1 MEAGCTIFLRWYTP
15 PCGTRFAAH
24 EHNDNAKE
32 RNTAMKKRLLAG
44 LLATSIALSISMGA
58 FPAMA
63 ATNDDFVEDWEG
75 AADFTDDS
83 YSSSE
88 QLFDD
93 IIFFDLDEEVD
104 DTAAEVVAEED
115 ANDSSDTEI
124 DKAADSIEETE
135 PEDEV
140 QVSDAAKDRN
150 DLENPDEETESDT
163 QNPWEAGPSDAET
176 EEDVPDSWEETP
188 KIDSE
193 LEAAIASEDPFSYY
207 DDNALEEEM
216 DDDIALLAAGKT
228 MAHEN
233 YAYTDVSGTKYT
245 VDLYTD
251 HTATI
256 WELTTSSGEAECI
269 LPSTIYYTGDDGVQE
284 PAPYTVTELSLSY
297 YSGVTSDNNNYTSLV
312 LPDTLTDIR
321 RSLSG
326 FKNVTEITIPGS
338 VKVFNATLQ
347 NMMELKTLTF
357 DEGVEEIASGSVV
370 SGCTKLETIHL
381 PSSLQKLSGT
391 GTFSGAS
398 ALTDITL
405 PEGIAITE
413 GSTFSKCT
421 SLKSIEL
428 PASITTIPRSMF
440 AGCSALERVTAKG
453 TITAIG
459 NGAFGSVTD
468 WNGHETA
475 DTALTEIPD
484 LSQVTSIGDRAF
496 YGCSALTTVDLHNVT
511 TMEYGAFQGC
521 KELSGEID
529 LSKLEVI
536 PGNAFCYDSKITSVI
551 TCPTLKSIGDW
562 AFIWAG
568 ISTISLPETLN
579 SIGEYTFFLASLSG
593 TVALPDSLTK
603 LGANAFNGCEEI
615 EAIQIGSGLT
625 DIPSNA
631 FDGCRKLTTITV
643 NNRQEDVKIPKIDR
657 VTVTYTIPSL
667 TADDDKVSTA
677 TDALSLQ
684 DAVKQAATN
693 GTPVTIEK
701 DIRLDE
707 PVTITAEQKVEI
719 TATENHNI
727 FGNKDQNLANL
738 FVVEAGGELSLT
750 GALTLGGWNNTGSIL
765 VNHGKTTINGNVV
778 IEKSTLEGNNIG
790 VIEDKGSSAK
800 LILENGTIQNHKIR
814 GAHSASIRVTEGAS
828 FTMNGGTI
836 RDNIA
841 NTSSSDSSSPAVL
854 LLGASTF
861 TMNEGSICNN
871 SGQCGT
877 AVYLTAS
884 NDAKARFT
892 MNGGTL
898 SNNES
903 HSYTSDST
911 PTGAVFVKYSAEFV
925 LNNGT
930 ITGNCAY
937 GGAGGGV
944 AVMDELPTKEHGT
957 AFTMYS
963 GTISNNT
970 ASGYRCSGGGIY
982 SCSNRVSLLGG
993 RIENNSAYDG
1003 GGVYSEGNTQI
1014 YTTLHIQNALITG
1027 NTADQGGGLWFCPTG
1042 DAKLYMQNGAV
1053 IYGNTAASAGD
1064 DFASPEVATGA
1075 GGNGGVTLPDYFPN
1089 GKVIQWFSDGF
1100 LYAPPGN
1107 LGTSGQGT
1115 RYNAV
1120 EYAKRVTGVQ
1130 NEKKGLAL
1138 KSVVSD
1144 GVSIP
1149 AVGSLIITGNQA
1161 SHGGGGIGANG
1172 GVVIGEAT
1180 SLSNSISVKKVWDNP
1195 GYEDTQPSGVT
1206 IHLKERDTGDVVST
1220 AELTSE
1226 NGWQYTFTDLPL
1238 SPNHYTVTE
1247 QPLEGY
1253 KATYYQDADGNFII
1267 TNTYLT
1273 TPTPDVPAVTI
1284 SVPVEK
1290 KWVNDYKWERPASIH
1305 VSLWNGDAKVKEAD
1319 LTADMGWT
1327 YIFEDLPESSYSVT
1341 EDAVPGYETLI
1352 ERSDAG
1358 GFIITNTYE
1367 RPLDPEPIEPIPPVD
1382 PPQEEI
1388 VTPPIVPETTGNEP
1402 SPPSTEET
1410 TSVPPTEPTEES
1422 TEERSAE
1429 SDPEESPIKETQE
1442 TPSVSAKPP
1451 KLIQTGQTWWP
1462 VFLLMFAGVGLL
1474 VFGFYKRSKENID
1487 HE

>member
-1 MEAGCTIFLRWYTP
+1 
-15 PCGTRFAAH
+15 
-24 EHNDNAKE
+24 
-32 RNTAMKKRLLAG
+32 MKKRLLAG

-63 ATNDDFVEDWEG
+63 ATNDDFVEDREDI
-75 AADFTDDS
+75 ADYTDDS
-83 YSSSE
+83 YSSGYSSSE

-104 DTAAEVVAEED
+104 DTAAEVIAEED

-124 DKAADSIEETE
+124 DRAADSIEETE

-140 QVSDAAKDRN
+140 QNTDAAEDRN
-150 DLENPDEETESDT
+150 DREYPDEETKSGT
-163 QNPWEAGPSDAET
+163 NPGEAGPSDAET

-207 DDNALEEEM
+207 DDDASEEEM

-228 MAHEN
+228 MAHED
-233 YAYTDVSGTKYT
+233 YAYTDVSSGTEYM

-251 HTATI
+251 HTAKI
-256 WELTTSSGEAECI
+256 WKLTTSSGEAECI
-269 LPSTIYYTGDDGVQE
+269 LPSTIYYTDADGVPE
-284 PAPYTVTELSLSY
+284 PTPYTVTELRLSY
-297 YSGVTSDNNNYTSLV
+297 WSGVTSTNNNYTALV
-312 LPDTLTDIR
+312 LPDTLTDIGG
-321 RSLSG
+321 SLSG

-347 NMMELKTLTF
+347 NMKQLKTLTF

-370 SGCTKLETIHL
+370 SGCKSLTTIHL

-405 PEGIAITE
+405 SEGIAITE
-413 GSTFSKCT
+413 GSTFSECT

-428 PASITTIPRSMF
+428 PASITTIPSSMF

-468 WNGHETA
+468 WKDQEIA
-475 DTALTEIPD
+475 DTVLTEIPD

-496 YGCSALTTVDLHNVT
+496 YGCSALETVDLHSVT
-511 TMEYGAFQGC
+511 TMGYGAFQGC
-521 KELSGEID
+521 DALSGEID
-529 LSKLEVI
+529 LSNLEVI
-536 PGNAFCYDSKITSVI
+536 PGHAFCYDPNITSVI
-551 TCPTLKSIGDW
+551 TCPTLRSIGDW
-562 AFIWAG
+562 AFIWAD

-579 SIGEYTFFLASLSG
+579 SIGTYTFYKASLSG
-593 TVALPDSLTK
+593 TVALPDSLTQ
-603 LGANAFNGCEEI
+603 LGASAFSGCEEVN
-615 EAIQIGSGLT
+615 AIQIGSGLK
-625 DIPSNA
+625 DIPANA
-631 FDGCRKLTTITV
+631 FAGCTNLKTITV
-643 NNRQEDVKIPKIDR
+643 NNRREDVTIPKIDG

-667 TADDDKVSTA
+667 EATDDKVSNA
-677 TDALSLQ
+677 EGALSLQ
-684 DAVKQAATN
+684 QAVDQAN
-693 GTPVTIEK
+693 GPVTIEIEK
-701 DIRLDE
+701 NICLNA
-707 PVTITAEQKVEI
+707 PVTIAKGKQVEI
-719 TATENHNI
+719 TANANENYNL
-727 FGNKDQNLANL
+727 FGNKDEKPTNL
-738 FVVEAGGELSLT
+738 FVVEEGGELSLT

-765 VNHGKTTINGNVV
+765 VNHGKTTIDGNVV
-778 IEKSTLEGNNIG
+778 IEKSTLEGDSMG
-790 VIEDKGSSAK
+790 VIEDNGSSAE

-814 GAHSASIRVTEGAS
+814 GALSASIRVTEGAS

-836 RDNIA
+836 QDNIA

-861 TMNEGSICNN
+861 TMNGGSICNN

-884 NDAKARFT
+884 SNAAKARFT

-898 SNNES
+898 RNNES
-903 HSYTSDST
+903 RSYTPYST

-930 ITGNCAY
+930 ITGNCAHD
-937 GGAGGGV
+937 GAGGGV
-944 AVMDELPTKEHGT
+944 AVMDELPTEEHGT
-957 AFTMYS
+957 AFTMNG

-970 ASGYRCSGGGIY
+970 ASGSRCSGGGIY
-982 SCSNRVSLLGG
+982 SCSNYVSLLGG

-1003 GGVYSEGNTQI
+1003 GGVYSEGNTEI
-1014 YTTLHIQNALITG
+1014 YTTLHIENALITG

-1042 DAKLYMQNGAV
+1042 DAKLYMQDGAV

-1100 LYAPPGN
+1100 LYAPAGN
-1107 LGTSGQGT
+1107 RGTSGQGT

-1149 AVGSLIITGNQA
+1149 ATGSLIITGNQA

-1180 SLSNSISVKKVWDNP
+1180 SLSHSILVKKAWDNP
-1195 GYEDTQPSGVT
+1195 GHEDTQPSGVT
-1206 IHLKERDTGDVVST
+1206 IHLKERDTGDIVST
-1220 AELTSE
+1220 AELTGE
-1226 NGWQYTFTDLPL
+1226 NGWQHTFTDLPL
-1238 SPNHYTVTE
+1238 SPDHYTVTE

-1327 YIFEDLPESSYSVT
+1327 YIFEDLPEGTYSVT

-1352 ERSDAG
+1352 ERSDTG

-1367 RPLDPEPIEPIPPVD
+1367 RPLYPEPIEPIDPIPPVD

-1388 VTPPIVPETTGNEP
+1388 VTPPIVPGTTGNEP

-1410 TSVPPTEPTEES
+1410 TSVPPTEPTEESTEES

-1462 VFLLMFAGVGLL
+1462 VFLLMFAGAGLL

>member
-1 MEAGCTIFLRWYTP
+1 
-15 PCGTRFAAH
+15 
-24 EHNDNAKE
+24 
-32 RNTAMKKRLLAG
+32 MKKRLLAG

-63 ATNDDFVEDWEG
+63 ATNDDFVEDREDI
-75 AADFTDDS
+75 ADFTDDS
-83 YSSSE
+83 YSSGYSSSE

-104 DTAAEVVAEED
+104 DTAAEVIAEED

-124 DKAADSIEETE
+124 DRAADSIEETE

-140 QVSDAAKDRN
+140 QNTDAAEDRN
-150 DLENPDEETESDT
+150 DREYPDEETKSGT
-163 QNPWEAGPSDAET
+163 NPGEAGPSDAET

-207 DDNALEEEM
+207 DDDASEEEM

-228 MAHEN
+228 MAHED
-233 YAYTDVSGTKYT
+233 YAYTDVSSGTEYM

-251 HTATI
+251 HTAKI
-256 WELTTSSGEAECI
+256 WKLTTSSGGAECI

-284 PAPYTVTELSLSY
+284 PNPYTVTELRFSPYGNS
-297 YSGVTSDNNNYTSLV
+297 VTSVNNNYTALV
-312 LPDTLTDIR
+312 LPDTLTDIGG
-321 RSLSG
+321 SLSG

-347 NMMELKTLTF
+347 YMKQLRTLTF

-370 SGCTKLETIHL
+370 SGCKNLTTIHL

-413 GSTFSKCT
+413 GSTFSECT
-421 SLKSIEL
+421 SLKSITL
-428 PASITTIPRSMF
+428 PASITTIPSYMF

-459 NGAFGSVTD
+459 NSAFKS
-468 WNGHETA
+468 

-496 YGCSALTTVDLHNVT
+496 YGCSALKTVDLHSVT

-521 KELSGEID
+521 DALSGEID
-529 LSKLEVI
+529 LSNLEEI
-536 PGNAFCYDSKITSVI
+536 PGHAFCYDPNITSVI
-551 TCPTLKSIGDW
+551 TCPTLRSIGDW
-562 AFIWAG
+562 AFIWAD
-568 ISTISLPETLN
+568 ISTISLPETLK
-579 SIGEYTFFLASLSG
+579 SIGTYTFYKASLSG
-593 TVALPDSLTK
+593 TVALPDSLTQ
-603 LGANAFNGCEEI
+603 LGASAFSGCEKV

-625 DIPSNA
+625 DIPKDA
-631 FDGCRKLTTITV
+631 FDGCKPKTITV
-643 NNRQEDVKIPKIDR
+643 NNRREDVTIPKIDG

-667 TADDDKVSTA
+667 TADNDKVSNA
-677 TDALSLQ
+677 EGALSLQ
-684 DAVKQAATN
+684 EAVDQAN

-707 PVTITAEQKVEI
+707 PVRIAAGQRVEI
-719 TATENHNI
+719 TANVNCNI
-727 FGNKDQNLANL
+727 FGNNDKNLTNL
-738 FVVEAGGELSLT
+738 FVVEPGGELSLT

-765 VNHGKTTINGNVV
+765 VNHGKTTIDGNVV
-778 IEKSTLEGNNIG
+778 IEKSTLEGDSMG
-790 VIEDKGSSAK
+790 VIEDNGSSAE

-814 GAHSASIRVTEGAS
+814 GALSASIRVTEGAS

-836 RDNIA
+836 QANIA

-861 TMNEGSICNN
+861 TMNGGSICNN

-884 NDAKARFT
+884 SNAAKARFT
-892 MNGGTL
+892 MNGGSL

-903 HSYTSDST
+903 RSYTPNST

-925 LNNGT
+925 LNDGT
-930 ITGNCAY
+930 ITGNCAHD
-937 GGAGGGV
+937 GAGGGV
-944 AVMDELPTKEHGT
+944 AVMDELPTEEHGT
-957 AFTMYS
+957 AFTMNG

-982 SCSNRVSLLGG
+982 SCSNYVSLLGG

-1003 GGVYSEGNTQI
+1003 GGVYSEGNTEI
-1014 YTTLHIQNALITG
+1014 YTTLHIENALITG

-1042 DAKLYMQNGAV
+1042 DAKLYMQDGAV

-1107 LGTSGQGT
+1107 RGTSGQGT

-1149 AVGSLIITGNQA
+1149 ATGSLIITGNQA

-1180 SLSNSISVKKVWDNP
+1180 SLSYSISVKKAWDNP
-1195 GYEDTQPSGVT
+1195 GYEDTQPSSVT
-1206 IHLKERDTGDVVST
+1206 IHLKERDTGDIVST
-1220 AELTSE
+1220 AELTGE

-1267 TNTYLT
+1267 TNTHLT
-1273 TPTPDVPAVTI
+1273 TPTPMPDVPAVTI

-1327 YIFEDLPESSYSVT
+1327 YIFEDLPEGTYSVT

-1367 RPLDPEPIEPIPPVD
+1367 RPLYPEPIEPIDPIPPVD

-1388 VTPPIVPETTGNEP
+1388 VTPPIVPGTTGNEP
-1402 SPPSTEET
+1402 NPPSTEET
-1410 TSVPPTEPTEES
+1410 TSVPPTEPTEESTDES

-1442 TPSVSAKPP
+1442 TSSVSAKPP

-1462 VFLLMFAGVGLL
+1462 VFLLMFAGAGLL

>member
-1 MEAGCTIFLRWYTP
+1 
-15 PCGTRFAAH
+15 
-24 EHNDNAKE
+24 
-32 RNTAMKKRLLAG
+32 MKKRLLAG

-63 ATNDDFVEDWEG
+63 ATNDDFVEDREDI
-75 AADFTDDS
+75 ADYTDDS
-83 YSSSE
+83 YSSGYSSSE

-104 DTAAEVVAEED
+104 DTAAEVIAEED

-124 DKAADSIEETE
+124 DRAADSIEETE

-140 QVSDAAKDRN
+140 QDTDAAEDRN
-150 DLENPDEETESDT
+150 DREYPDEETKSGT
-163 QNPWEAGPSDAET
+163 NPGETGPSDAET
-176 EEDVPDSWEETP
+176 EEDVSDSWEETP

-207 DDNALEEEM
+207 DDDASEEEM

-228 MAHEN
+228 MAHED
-233 YAYTDVSGTKYT
+233 YAYTDVSSGTEYM

-251 HTATI
+251 HTAKI
-256 WELTTSSGEAECI
+256 WKLTTSSGEAECI
-269 LPSTIYYTGDDGVQE
+269 LPSTIYYTDDDGVPE
-284 PAPYTVTELSLSY
+284 PTPYTVTELRLSY
-297 YSGVTSDNNNYTSLV
+297 WSGVTSDNNNYTALV
-312 LPDTLTDIR
+312 LPDTLTDIGG
-321 RSLSG
+321 SLSG

-347 NMMELKTLTF
+347 NMKQLKTLTF
-357 DEGVEEIASGSVV
+357 EEGVEEIASGSVV
-370 SGCTKLETIHL
+370 SGCKSLTTIHL

-413 GSTFSKCT
+413 GSTFSECT
-421 SLKSIEL
+421 SLESIEL
-428 PASITTIPRSMF
+428 PASITTIPSYMF

-459 NGAFGSVTD
+459 NSAFKS
-468 WNGHETA
+468 

-496 YGCSALTTVDLHNVT
+496 YGCSALETVDLHSVT
-511 TMEYGAFQGC
+511 TMEYAAFQGC
-521 KELSGEID
+521 DALSGEID
-529 LSKLEVI
+529 LSNLEVI
-536 PGNAFCYDSKITSVI
+536 PGHAFCYDPNITSVV
-551 TCPTLKSIGDW
+551 TCPTLRSIGDW

-579 SIGEYTFFLASLSG
+579 SIGTYTFYKSSLSG
-593 TVALPDSLTK
+593 TVALPDSLTQ
-603 LGANAFNGCEEI
+603 LGASAFSGCEKV

-625 DIPSNA
+625 DIPKDA
-631 FDGCRKLTTITV
+631 FDGCTNLKTITV
-643 NNRQEDVKIPKIDR
+643 NNRREDVHIPEIDG

-667 TADDDKVSTA
+667 EATDDKVSNA
-677 TDALSLQ
+677 EGALSLQ
-684 DAVKQAATN
+684 QAVDQAN

-707 PVTITAEQKVEI
+707 PVRIAAGKQVEI
-719 TATENHNI
+719 TAIANENYNL
-727 FGNKDQNLANL
+727 FGNKDENLTNL

-765 VNHGKTTINGNVV
+765 VNHGKTTIDGNVV
-778 IEKSTLEGNNIG
+778 IEKSTLEGNDVG
-790 VIEDKGSSAK
+790 VIEDNGSSAE

-836 RDNIA
+836 QDNIA
-841 NTSSSDSSSPAVL
+841 NTPSSDSSSPAVL

-884 NDAKARFT
+884 NNAAKARFT

-903 HSYTSDST
+903 RSYTPYST

-930 ITGNCAY
+930 ITGNCAH

-944 AVMDELPTKEHGT
+944 AVMDELPTEEHGT
-957 AFTMYS
+957 AFTMYD

-982 SCSNRVSLLGG
+982 SCSNHVSLLGG

-1003 GGVYSEGNTQI
+1003 GGVYSEGNTEI
-1014 YTTLHIQNALITG
+1014 YTTLHIENALITG

-1042 DAKLYMQNGAV
+1042 DAKLYMQDGAV

-1100 LYAPPGN
+1100 LYAPAGN
-1107 LGTSGQGT
+1107 RGTSGQGT
-1115 RYNAV
+1115 RYNTV

-1130 NEKKGLAL
+1130 NEKKGLSL

-1149 AVGSLIITGNQA
+1149 ATGSLIITGNQA

-1180 SLSNSISVKKVWDNP
+1180 SLSYSISVKKAWDNP

-1206 IHLKERDTGDVVST
+1206 IHLKERDTGDIVST
-1220 AELTSE
+1220 AELTGE
-1226 NGWQYTFTDLPL
+1226 NGWQHTFTDLPL
-1238 SPNHYTVTE
+1238 SPDHYTVTE

-1327 YIFEDLPESSYSVT
+1327 YIFEDLPEGTYSVT

-1367 RPLDPEPIEPIPPVD
+1367 RPLYPEPIEPIDPIPPVD

-1388 VTPPIVPETTGNEP
+1388 VTPPIVPGTTGNEP
-1402 SPPSTEET
+1402 NPPSTEET
-1410 TSVPPTEPTEES
+1410 TSVPPTEPTEESTEES

-1442 TPSVSAKPP
+1442 TSSVSAKPP

-1462 VFLLMFAGVGLL
+1462 VFLLMFAGAGLL

>member
-1 MEAGCTIFLRWYTP
+1 
-15 PCGTRFAAH
+15 
-24 EHNDNAKE
+24 
-32 RNTAMKKRLLAG
+32 MKKRLLAG

-63 ATNDDFVEDWEG
+63 ATNDDFVEDREDI
-75 AADFTDDS
+75 ADYTDDS
-83 YSSSE
+83 YSSGYSSSE

-104 DTAAEVVAEED
+104 DTAAEVIAEED

-124 DKAADSIEETE
+124 DRAADSIEETE

-140 QVSDAAKDRN
+140 QDTDAAEDRN
-150 DLENPDEETESDT
+150 DREDSDEETKSGT
-163 QNPWEAGPSDAET
+163 NPGETGPSDAET

-207 DDNALEEEM
+207 DDDASEEEM

-228 MAHEN
+228 MAHED
-233 YAYTDVSGTKYT
+233 YAYTDVSSGTEYM

-251 HTATI
+251 HTAKI
-256 WELTTSSGEAECI
+256 WKLTTSSGGAECI
-269 LPSTIYYTGDDGVQE
+269 LPSTIYYTGDDDVPE
-284 PAPYTVTELSLSY
+284 PTPYTVTELRFSPYGNS
-297 YSGVTSDNNNYTSLV
+297 VTSVNNNYTALV
-312 LPDTLTDIR
+312 LPDTLTDIGG
-321 RSLSG
+321 SLSG

-347 NMMELKTLTF
+347 YMKQLRTLTF
-357 DEGVEEIASGSVV
+357 EEGVEEIASGSVV
-370 SGCTKLETIHL
+370 SGCKSLTTIHL

-413 GSTFSKCT
+413 GSTFSECT
-421 SLKSIEL
+421 SLESIEL
-428 PASITTIPRSMF
+428 PSSITTIPSYMF

-459 NGAFGSVTD
+459 NSAFKS
-468 WNGHETA
+468 

-496 YGCSALTTVDLHNVT
+496 YGCSALETVDLHSVT
-511 TMEYGAFQGC
+511 TMEYAAFQGC
-521 KELSGEID
+521 DALSGEID
-529 LSKLEVI
+529 LSNLEVI
-536 PGNAFCYDSKITSVI
+536 PGHAFCYDPNITSVI
-551 TCPTLKSIGDW
+551 TCPTLRSIGDW

-579 SIGEYTFFLASLSG
+579 SIRTYTFYKASLSG
-593 TVALPDSLTK
+593 TVALPDSLTQ
-603 LGANAFNGCEEI
+603 LGASAFSGCEEVN
-615 EAIQIGSGLT
+615 AIQIGSGLK
-625 DIPSNA
+625 DIPANA
-631 FDGCRKLTTITV
+631 FDGCTNLKTITV
-643 NNRQEDVKIPKIDR
+643 NNRREDVTIPKIDG

-667 TADDDKVSTA
+667 EATDDKVSA
-677 TDALSLQ
+677 AADALSLQ
-684 DAVKQAATN
+684 QAVDQAN

-707 PVTITAEQKVEI
+707 PVRIAAGQRVEI
-719 TATENHNI
+719 TANTNCNI
-727 FGNKDQNLANL
+727 FGNKDKNLTNL
-738 FVVEAGGELSLT
+738 FVVEEGGELSLT

-765 VNHGKTTINGNVV
+765 VNHGKTTIDGNVV
-778 IEKSTLEGNNIG
+778 IEKSTLEGNDVG
-790 VIEDKGSSAK
+790 VIEDNGSSAE

-836 RDNIA
+836 QDNIA
-841 NTSSSDSSSPAVL
+841 NTASSDSSSPAVL

-861 TMNEGSICNN
+861 TMNGGSICNN

-884 NDAKARFT
+884 NNAAKARFT

-903 HSYTSDST
+903 RSYTPYST

-944 AVMDELPTKEHGT
+944 AVMDELPTEEHGT
-957 AFTMYS
+957 VFTMNG

-982 SCSNRVSLLGG
+982 SCSNHVSLLGG

-1003 GGVYSEGNTQI
+1003 GGVYSEGNTEI
-1014 YTTLHIQNALITG
+1014 YTTLHIENALITG

-1042 DAKLYMQNGAV
+1042 DAKLYMQDGAV

-1100 LYAPPGN
+1100 LYAPAGN
-1107 LGTSGQGT
+1107 RGTSGQGT
-1115 RYNAV
+1115 RYNTV

-1149 AVGSLIITGNQA
+1149 ATGSLIITGNQA

-1180 SLSNSISVKKVWDNP
+1180 SLSYSISVKKAWDNP

-1206 IHLKERDTGDVVST
+1206 IHLKERDTGDIVST
-1220 AELTSE
+1220 AELTGE
-1226 NGWQYTFTDLPL
+1226 NGWQHTFTDLPL
-1238 SPNHYTVTE
+1238 SPDHYTVTE

-1327 YIFEDLPESSYSVT
+1327 YIFEDLPEGTYSVT

-1367 RPLDPEPIEPIPPVD
+1367 RPLYPEPIEPIDPIPPVD

-1388 VTPPIVPETTGNEP
+1388 VTPPIVPGTTGNEP
-1402 SPPSTEET
+1402 NPPSTEET
-1410 TSVPPTEPTEES
+1410 TSVPPTEPTEESTEES

-1462 VFLLMFAGVGLL
+1462 VFLLMFAGAGLL

>member
-1 MEAGCTIFLRWYTP
+1 
-15 PCGTRFAAH
+15 
-24 EHNDNAKE
+24 
-32 RNTAMKKRLLAG
+32 MKKRLLAG

-63 ATNDDFVEDWEG
+63 ATNDDFVEDREDI
-75 AADFTDDS
+75 ADYTDDS
-83 YSSSE
+83 YSSGYSSSE

-104 DTAAEVVAEED
+104 DTAAEVIAEED

-124 DKAADSIEETE
+124 DRAADSIEETE

-140 QVSDAAKDRN
+140 QDTDAAEDRN
-150 DLENPDEETESDT
+150 DREDSDEETKSGT
-163 QNPWEAGPSDAET
+163 NPGETGPSDAET

-207 DDNALEEEM
+207 DDDASEEEM

-228 MAHEN
+228 MAHED
-233 YAYTDVSGTKYT
+233 YAYTDVSSGTEYM

-251 HTATI
+251 HTAKI
-256 WELTTSSGEAECI
+256 WKLTTSSGEAKCI
-269 LPSTIYYTGDDGVQE
+269 LPSTIYYTDDDGVPE
-284 PAPYTVTELSLSY
+284 PNPYTVTELRFSPYGNS
-297 YSGVTSDNNNYTSLV
+297 VTSVNNNYTALV
-312 LPDTLTDIR
+312 LPDTLTDIGG
-321 RSLSG
+321 SLSG

-347 NMMELKTLTF
+347 YMKQLRTLTF
-357 DEGVEEIASGSVV
+357 EEGVEEIASGSVV
-370 SGCTKLETIHL
+370 SGCKSLTTIHL

-413 GSTFSKCT
+413 GSTFSECT
-421 SLKSIEL
+421 SLESIEL
-428 PASITTIPRSMF
+428 PASITTIPSYMF
-440 AGCSALERVTAKG
+440 SGCSALERVTAKG

-459 NGAFGSVTD
+459 NSAFKS
-468 WNGHETA
+468 

-496 YGCSALTTVDLHNVT
+496 YGCSALETVDLHSVT
-511 TMEYGAFQGC
+511 TMEYAAFQGC
-521 KELSGEID
+521 DALSGEID
-529 LSKLEVI
+529 LSNLEVI
-536 PGNAFCYDSKITSVI
+536 PGHAFCYDPNITSVV
-551 TCPTLKSIGDW
+551 TCPTLRSIGDW

-579 SIGEYTFFLASLSG
+579 SIGTYTFYKSSLSG
-593 TVALPDSLTK
+593 TVALPDSLTQ
-603 LGANAFNGCEEI
+603 LGASAFSGCEKV

-625 DIPSNA
+625 DIPKDA
-631 FDGCRKLTTITV
+631 FDGCTNLKTITV
-643 NNRQEDVKIPKIDR
+643 NNRREDVHIPEIDG

-667 TADDDKVSTA
+667 EATDDKVSNA
-677 TDALSLQ
+677 EGALSLQ
-684 DAVKQAATN
+684 QAVDQAN
-693 GTPVTIEK
+693 GPVTIEIEK
-701 DIRLDE
+701 NICLNA
-707 PVTITAEQKVEI
+707 PVRIAAGQRVEI
-719 TATENHNI
+719 TANTNCNI
-727 FGNKDQNLANL
+727 FGNKDKDLTNL
-738 FVVEAGGELSLT
+738 FVVEEGGELSLT

-765 VNHGKTTINGNVV
+765 VNHGKTTIDGNVV
-778 IEKSTLEGNNIG
+778 IEKSTLEGNDMG
-790 VIEDKGSSAK
+790 VIEDNGSSAE

-814 GAHSASIRVTEGAS
+814 GALSASIRVTEGAS

-836 RDNIA
+836 QDNIA
-841 NTSSSDSSSPAVL
+841 NTPSSDSSSPAVL

-861 TMNEGSICNN
+861 TMNGGSICNN

-884 NDAKARFT
+884 SNAAKARFT
-892 MNGGTL
+892 MNSGTL

-903 HSYTSDST
+903 RSYTPNST

-944 AVMDELPTKEHGT
+944 AVMDELPTEEHGT
-957 AFTMYS
+957 AFTMNG

-982 SCSNRVSLLGG
+982 SCSNYVSLLGG

-1003 GGVYSEGNTQI
+1003 GGVYSEGNTEI
-1014 YTTLHIQNALITG
+1014 YTTLHIENALITG

-1042 DAKLYMQNGAV
+1042 DAKLYMQDGAV

-1100 LYAPPGN
+1100 LYAPAGN
-1107 LGTSGQGT
+1107 RGTSGQGT
-1115 RYNAV
+1115 RYNTV

-1149 AVGSLIITGNQA
+1149 ATGSLIITGNQA

-1180 SLSNSISVKKVWDNP
+1180 SLSYSISVKKAWDNP

-1206 IHLKERDTGDVVST
+1206 IHLKERDTGDIVST
-1220 AELTSE
+1220 AELTGE
-1226 NGWQYTFTDLPL
+1226 NGWQHTFTDLPL
-1238 SPNHYTVTE
+1238 SPDHYTVTE

-1327 YIFEDLPESSYSVT
+1327 YIFEDLPEGTYSVT

-1367 RPLDPEPIEPIPPVD
+1367 RPLYPEPIEPIDPIPPVD

-1388 VTPPIVPETTGNEP
+1388 VTPPIVPGTTGNEP
-1402 SPPSTEET
+1402 NPPSTEET
-1410 TSVPPTEPTEES
+1410 TSVPPTEPTEESTEES

-1442 TPSVSAKPP
+1442 TPSVSANPP

-1462 VFLLMFAGVGLL
+1462 VFLLMFAGAGLL

>member
-1 MEAGCTIFLRWYTP
+1 
-15 PCGTRFAAH
+15 
-24 EHNDNAKE
+24 
-32 RNTAMKKRLLAG
+32 MKKRLLAG

-63 ATNDDFVEDWEG
+63 ATNDDFVEDRE
-75 AADFTDDS
+75 DITDYTDDS
-83 YSSSE
+83 YSSGYSSSE

-104 DTAAEVVAEED
+104 DTAAEVIAEED

-124 DKAADSIEETE
+124 DRAADSIEETE

-140 QVSDAAKDRN
+140 QDTDAAEDRN
-150 DLENPDEETESDT
+150 DREYPDEETKSGT
-163 QNPWEAGPSDAET
+163 NPGEAGPSDAET

-188 KIDSE
+188 KIDSD

-207 DDNALEEEM
+207 DDDASEEEM

-228 MAHEN
+228 MAHED
-233 YAYTDVSGTKYT
+233 YAYTDVSSGTEYM

-251 HTATI
+251 HTAKI
-256 WELTTSSGEAECI
+256 WKLTTSSGEAECI
-269 LPSTIYYTGDDGVQE
+269 LPSTIYYTDDDDVPE
-284 PAPYTVTELSLSY
+284 PTPYTVTELRFSPYGNS
-297 YSGVTSDNNNYTSLV
+297 VTSVNNNYTALV
-312 LPDTLTDIR
+312 LPDTLTDIGG
-321 RSLSG
+321 SLSG

-347 NMMELKTLTF
+347 YMKQLRTLTF
-357 DEGVEEIASGSVV
+357 EEGVEEIASGSVV
-370 SGCTKLETIHL
+370 SGCKNLTTIHL

-413 GSTFSKCT
+413 GSTFSECT
-421 SLKSIEL
+421 SLKSITL
-428 PASITTIPRSMF
+428 PASITTIPSYMF

-459 NGAFGSVTD
+459 NSAFKS
-468 WNGHETA
+468 

-496 YGCSALTTVDLHNVT
+496 YGCSALKTVDLHSVT

-521 KELSGEID
+521 DALSGEIN
-529 LSKLEVI
+529 LSNLEEI
-536 PGNAFCYDSKITSVI
+536 PGHAFCYDPNITSVI
-551 TCPTLKSIGDW
+551 TCPTLRSIGDW

-568 ISTISLPETLN
+568 ISTISLPETLK
-579 SIGEYTFFLASLSG
+579 SIGTYTFYKASLSG
-593 TVALPDSLTK
+593 TVALPDSLTQ
-603 LGANAFNGCEEI
+603 LGASAFSGCEKV

-625 DIPSNA
+625 DIPKDA
-631 FDGCRKLTTITV
+631 FDGCKPKTITV
-643 NNRQEDVKIPKIDR
+643 NNRREDVHIPEIDG

-667 TADDDKVSTA
+667 TADNDKVSNA
-677 TDALSLQ
+677 EGALSLQ
-684 DAVKQAATN
+684 EAVDQAN

-707 PVTITAEQKVEI
+707 PVRIAAGQRVEI
-719 TATENHNI
+719 TANANENYNL
-727 FGNKDQNLANL
+727 FGNKDEKPTNL
-738 FVVEAGGELSLT
+738 FVVEEGGELSLT

-765 VNHGKTTINGNVV
+765 VNHGKTTIDGNVV
-778 IEKSTLEGNNIG
+778 IEKSTLEGNDVG
-790 VIEDKGSSAK
+790 VIEDNGSSAE

-836 RDNIA
+836 QDNIA
-841 NTSSSDSSSPAVL
+841 NTASSDSSSPAVL

-861 TMNEGSICNN
+861 TMNGGSICNN

-884 NDAKARFT
+884 NNAAKARFT

-903 HSYTSDST
+903 RSYTPYST

-930 ITGNCAY
+930 ITGNCAH

-944 AVMDELPTKEHGT
+944 AVMDELPTEEHGT
-957 AFTMYS
+957 AFTMNG

-982 SCSNRVSLLGG
+982 SCSNYVSLLGG

-1003 GGVYSEGNTQI
+1003 GGVYSEGNTEI

-1100 LYAPPGN
+1100 LYAPAGN
-1107 LGTSGQGT
+1107 RGTSGQGT
-1115 RYNAV
+1115 RYNTV

-1149 AVGSLIITGNQA
+1149 ATGSLIITGNQA

-1180 SLSNSISVKKVWDNP
+1180 SLSYSISVKKAWDNP

-1206 IHLKERDTGDVVST
+1206 IHLKERDTGDIVST
-1220 AELTSE
+1220 AELTGE
-1226 NGWQYTFTDLPL
+1226 NGWQHTFTDLPL
-1238 SPNHYTVTE
+1238 SPDHYTVTE

-1290 KWVNDYKWERPASIH
+1290 KWVNDYKWKRPASIH

-1327 YIFEDLPESSYSVT
+1327 YIFEDLPEGTYSVT

-1367 RPLDPEPIEPIPPVD
+1367 RPLYPEPIEPIDPIPPVD

-1388 VTPPIVPETTGNEP
+1388 VTPPIVPGTTGNEP
-1402 SPPSTEET
+1402 NPPSTEET
-1410 TSVPPTEPTEES
+1410 TSVPPTEPTEESTEES

-1462 VFLLMFAGVGLL
+1462 VFLLMFAGAGLL

>member
-1 MEAGCTIFLRWYTP
+1 
-15 PCGTRFAAH
+15 
-24 EHNDNAKE
+24 
-32 RNTAMKKRLLAG
+32 MKKRLLAG

-63 ATNDDFVEDWEG
+63 ATNDDFVEDREDI
-75 AADFTDDS
+75 ADFTDDS
-83 YSSSE
+83 YSSGYSSSE

-104 DTAAEVVAEED
+104 DTAAEVIAEED

-124 DKAADSIEETE
+124 DRAADSIEETE

-140 QVSDAAKDRN
+140 QNTDAAEDRN
-150 DLENPDEETESDT
+150 DREYPDEETKSGT
-163 QNPWEAGPSDAET
+163 NPGEAGPSDAET

-207 DDNALEEEM
+207 DDDASEEEM

-228 MAHEN
+228 MAHED
-233 YAYTDVSGTKYT
+233 YAYTDVSSGTEYM

-251 HTATI
+251 HTAKI
-256 WELTTSSGEAECI
+256 WKLTTSSGEAECI
-269 LPSTIYYTGDDGVQE
+269 LPSTIYYTDDDDVPE
-284 PAPYTVTELSLSY
+284 PTPYTVTELRFSPYGNS
-297 YSGVTSDNNNYTSLV
+297 VTSVNNNYTALV
-312 LPDTLTDIR
+312 LPDTLTDIGG
-321 RSLSG
+321 SLSG

-347 NMMELKTLTF
+347 YMKQLRTLTF
-357 DEGVEEIASGSVV
+357 EEGVEEIASGSVV
-370 SGCTKLETIHL
+370 SGCKNLTTIHL

-413 GSTFSKCT
+413 GSTFSECT
-421 SLKSIEL
+421 SLKSITL
-428 PASITTIPRSMF
+428 PASITTIPSYMF

-459 NGAFGSVTD
+459 NSAFKS
-468 WNGHETA
+468 

-496 YGCSALTTVDLHNVT
+496 YGCSALKTVDLHSVT
-511 TMEYGAFQGC
+511 TMDYGAFQGC
-521 KELSGEID
+521 DALSGEID
-529 LSKLEVI
+529 LSNLEEI
-536 PGNAFCYDSKITSVI
+536 PGHAFCYDPNITSVI
-551 TCPTLKSIGDW
+551 TCPTLRSIGDW
-562 AFIWAG
+562 AFIWAD
-568 ISTISLPETLN
+568 ISTISLPETLK
-579 SIGEYTFFLASLSG
+579 SIGTYTFYKASLSG
-593 TVALPDSLTK
+593 TVALPDSLTQ
-603 LGANAFNGCEEI
+603 LGASAFSGCEKV

-625 DIPSNA
+625 DIPKDA
-631 FDGCRKLTTITV
+631 FDGCKPKTITV
-643 NNRQEDVKIPKIDR
+643 NNRREDVHIPEIDG

-667 TADDDKVSTA
+667 TADNDKVSNA
-677 TDALSLQ
+677 EGALSLQ
-684 DAVKQAATN
+684 QAVDQAN

-707 PVTITAEQKVEI
+707 PVRIAAGQRVEI
-719 TATENHNI
+719 TANTNCNI
-727 FGNKDQNLANL
+727 FGNKDEKPTNL
-738 FVVEAGGELSLT
+738 FVVEEGGELSLT

-765 VNHGKTTINGNVV
+765 VNHGKTTIDGNVV
-778 IEKSTLEGNNIG
+778 IEKSTLEGDSMG
-790 VIEDKGSSAK
+790 VIEDNGSSAE

-814 GAHSASIRVTEGAS
+814 GALSASIRVTEGAS

-836 RDNIA
+836 QDNIA

-861 TMNEGSICNN
+861 TMNRGSICNN

-884 NDAKARFT
+884 SNAAKARFT

-903 HSYTSDST
+903 RSYTPNST

-944 AVMDELPTKEHGT
+944 AVMDELPTEEHGT
-957 AFTMYS
+957 AFTMNG

-970 ASGYRCSGGGIY
+970 ASGYRCSGGG
-982 SCSNRVSLLGG
+982 
-993 RIENNSAYDG
+993 
-1003 GGVYSEGNTQI
+1003 VYSEGNTEI
-1014 YTTLHIQNALITG
+1014 YTTLHIENALITG

-1042 DAKLYMQNGAV
+1042 DAKLYMQDGAV

-1100 LYAPPGN
+1100 LYAPAGN
-1107 LGTSGQGT
+1107 RGTSGQGT

-1149 AVGSLIITGNQA
+1149 ATGSLIITGNQA

-1180 SLSNSISVKKVWDNP
+1180 SLSYSISVKKAWDNP

-1206 IHLKERDTGDVVST
+1206 IHLKERDTGDIVST
-1220 AELTSE
+1220 AELTGE
-1226 NGWQYTFTDLPL
+1226 NGWQHTFTDLPL
-1238 SPNHYTVTE
+1238 SPDHYTVTE

-1290 KWVNDYKWERPASIH
+1290 KWVNDYKWVYRAF
-1305 VSLWNGDAKVKEAD
+1305 
-1319 LTADMGWT
+1319 T
-1327 YIFEDLPESSYSVT
+1327 F
-1341 EDAVPGYETLI
+1341 
-1352 ERSDAG
+1352 
-1358 GFIITNTYE
+1358 
-1367 RPLDPEPIEPIPPVD
+1367 
-1382 PPQEEI
+1382 
-1388 VTPPIVPETTGNEP
+1388 
-1402 SPPSTEET
+1402 
-1410 TSVPPTEPTEES
+1410 
-1422 TEERSAE
+1422 
-1429 SDPEESPIKETQE
+1429 
-1442 TPSVSAKPP
+1442 
-1451 KLIQTGQTWWP
+1451 
-1462 VFLLMFAGVGLL
+1462 
-1474 VFGFYKRSKENID
+1474 
-1487 HE
+1487 

>member
-1 MEAGCTIFLRWYTP
+1 
-15 PCGTRFAAH
+15 
-24 EHNDNAKE
+24 
-32 RNTAMKKRLLAG
+32 MKKRLLAG

-63 ATNDDFVEDWEG
+63 ATNDDFVEDREDI
-75 AADFTDDS
+75 ADYTDDS
-83 YSSSE
+83 YSSGYSSSE

-104 DTAAEVVAEED
+104 DTAAEVIAEED

-124 DKAADSIEETE
+124 DRAADSIEETE

-140 QVSDAAKDRN
+140 QNTDAAEDRN
-150 DLENPDEETESDT
+150 DREYPDEETKSGT
-163 QNPWEAGPSDAET
+163 NPGEAGPSDAET
-176 EEDVPDSWEETP
+176 EEDVSDSWEETP

-207 DDNALEEEM
+207 DDDASEEEM

-228 MAHEN
+228 MAHED
-233 YAYTDVSGTKYT
+233 YAYTDVSSGTEYM

-251 HTATI
+251 HTAKI
-256 WELTTSSGEAECI
+256 WKLITSSGEAECI
-269 LPSTIYYTGDDGVQE
+269 LPSTIYYTDDDGVPE
-284 PAPYTVTELSLSY
+284 PNPYTVTELRFSPYGNS
-297 YSGVTSDNNNYTSLV
+297 VTSVNNNYTALV
-312 LPDTLTDIR
+312 LPDTLTDIGG
-321 RSLSG
+321 SLSG

-347 NMMELKTLTF
+347 NMKQLKTLTF

-370 SGCTKLETIHL
+370 SGCKSLTTIHL

-413 GSTFSKCT
+413 GSTFSECT

-428 PASITTIPRSMF
+428 PASITTIPSYMF

-459 NGAFGSVTD
+459 NSAFKS
-468 WNGHETA
+468 

-496 YGCSALTTVDLHNVT
+496 YGCSALKTVDLHSVT

-521 KELSGEID
+521 DALSGEID
-529 LSKLEVI
+529 LSNLEEI
-536 PGNAFCYDSKITSVI
+536 PGNAFCYDPNITSVI
-551 TCPTLKSIGDW
+551 TCPTLRSIGDW
-562 AFIWAG
+562 AFIWAD
-568 ISTISLPETLN
+568 ISTISLPETLK
-579 SIGEYTFFLASLSG
+579 SIGTYTFYKASLSG
-593 TVALPDSLTK
+593 TVALPDSLTQ
-603 LGANAFNGCEEI
+603 LGASAFSGCEKV

-625 DIPSNA
+625 DIPKDA
-631 FDGCRKLTTITV
+631 FDGCTNLKTITV
-643 NNRQEDVKIPKIDR
+643 NNRREDVTIPKIDG

-667 TADDDKVSTA
+667 EATDDKVSNA
-677 TDALSLQ
+677 EGALSLQ
-684 DAVKQAATN
+684 QAVDQAN
-693 GTPVTIEK
+693 GPVTIEIEK

-707 PVTITAEQKVEI
+707 PVRIAAGQRVEI
-719 TATENHNI
+719 TANTNCNI
-727 FGNKDQNLANL
+727 FGNKDKDLTNL
-738 FVVEAGGELSLT
+738 FVVEPGGKLSLT

-765 VNHGKTTINGNVV
+765 VNHGKTTIDGNVV
-778 IEKSTLEGNNIG
+778 IEKSTLEGNDVG
-790 VIEDKGSSAK
+790 VIEDNGSRAE

-836 RDNIA
+836 QDNIA
-841 NTSSSDSSSPAVL
+841 NTPSSDSSSPAVL

-884 NDAKARFT
+884 NNAAKACFT

-903 HSYTSDST
+903 HSYTPYST

-925 LNNGT
+925 LNEGT

-944 AVMDELPTKEHGT
+944 AVMDELPTEEHGT
-957 AFTMYS
+957 AFTMIG

-982 SCSNRVSLLGG
+982 SCSNHVSLLGG

-1003 GGVYSEGNTQI
+1003 GGVYSEGNTEI
-1014 YTTLHIQNALITG
+1014 YTTLHIENALITG

-1042 DAKLYMQNGAV
+1042 DAKLYMQDGAV

-1100 LYAPPGN
+1100 LYAPAGN
-1107 LGTSGQGT
+1107 RGTSGQGT
-1115 RYNAV
+1115 RYNTV

-1172 GVVIGEAT
+1172 GVVIGEET
-1180 SLSNSISVKKVWDNP
+1180 SLSYSISVKKAWDNP
-1195 GYEDTQPSGVT
+1195 GYEDTQPSSVT
-1206 IHLKERDTGDVVST
+1206 IHLKERDTGDIVST
-1220 AELTSE
+1220 AELTGE

-1238 SPNHYTVTE
+1238 SPDHYTVTE

-1327 YIFEDLPESSYSVT
+1327 YIFEDLPKGTYSVT

-1367 RPLDPEPIEPIPPVD
+1367 RPLYPEPIEPIDPIPPVD

-1388 VTPPIVPETTGNEP
+1388 VTPPIVPGTTGNEP
-1402 SPPSTEET
+1402 NPPSTEET
-1410 TSVPPTEPTEES
+1410 TSVPPTEPTEESTEES

-1442 TPSVSAKPP
+1442 TSSVSAKPP

-1462 VFLLMFAGVGLL
+1462 VFLLMFAGAGLL

>member
-1 MEAGCTIFLRWYTP
+1 
-15 PCGTRFAAH
+15 
-24 EHNDNAKE
+24 
-32 RNTAMKKRLLAG
+32 MKKRLLAG

-63 ATNDDFVEDWEG
+63 ATNDDFVEDREDI
-75 AADFTDDS
+75 ADYTDDS
-83 YSSSE
+83 YSSGYSSSE

-104 DTAAEVVAEED
+104 DTAAEVIAEED

-124 DKAADSIEETE
+124 DRAADSIEETE

-140 QVSDAAKDRN
+140 QNTDAAEDRN
-150 DLENPDEETESDT
+150 DREYPDEETKSGT
-163 QNPWEAGPSDAET
+163 NPGEAGPSDAET

-207 DDNALEEEM
+207 DDDASEEEM

-228 MAHEN
+228 MAHED
-233 YAYTDVSGTKYT
+233 YAYTDVSSGTEYM
-245 VDLYTD
+245 VNLYTD
-251 HTATI
+251 HTAKI
-256 WELTTSSGEAECI
+256 WKLTTSSGGAECI
-269 LPSTIYYTGDDGVQE
+269 LPSTIYYTGDDGVPE
-284 PAPYTVTELSLSY
+284 PNPYTVTELSLSY
-297 YSGVTSDNNNYTSLV
+297 WSGVTSDNNNYTALV
-312 LPDTLTDIR
+312 LPDTLTDIGG
-321 RSLSG
+321 SLSG

-338 VKVFNATLQ
+338 VKVFKATLQ
-347 NMMELKTLTF
+347 NMKELKTLTF
-357 DEGVEEIASGSVV
+357 EEGVEEIASGSVV
-370 SGCTKLETIHL
+370 SGCKSLTTIHL

-413 GSTFSKCT
+413 GSTFSECT
-421 SLKSIEL
+421 SLESIEL
-428 PASITTIPRSMF
+428 PASITTIPSSMF

-468 WNGHETA
+468 WKDQEIA
-475 DTALTEIPD
+475 DTVLTEIPD

-496 YGCSALTTVDLHNVT
+496 YGCSALETVDLHSVT
-511 TMEYGAFQGC
+511 TMGYGAFQGC
-521 KELSGEID
+521 DALSGEID
-529 LSKLEVI
+529 LSNLEVI
-536 PGNAFCYDSKITSVI
+536 PGHAFCYDPNITSVI
-551 TCPTLKSIGDW
+551 TCPTLRSIGDW
-562 AFIWAG
+562 AFIWAD

-579 SIGEYTFFLASLSG
+579 SIGTYTFYKASLSG
-593 TVALPDSLTK
+593 TVALPDSLTQ
-603 LGANAFNGCEEI
+603 LGASAFSGCEEVN
-615 EAIQIGSGLT
+615 AIQIGSGLK
-625 DIPSNA
+625 DIPANA
-631 FDGCRKLTTITV
+631 FAGCTNLKTITV
-643 NNRQEDVKIPKIDR
+643 NNRREDVTIPKIDG

-667 TADDDKVSTA
+667 EATDDKVSNA
-677 TDALSLQ
+677 EGALSLQ
-684 DAVKQAATN
+684 QAVDQAN
-693 GTPVTIEK
+693 GPVTIEIEK

-707 PVTITAEQKVEI
+707 PVRIAAGQRVEI
-719 TATENHNI
+719 TANANENYNL
-727 FGNKDQNLANL
+727 FGNKDEKPTNL
-738 FVVEAGGELSLT
+738 FVVEEGGELSLT

-765 VNHGKTTINGNVV
+765 VNHGKTTIDGNVV
-778 IEKSTLEGNNIG
+778 IEKSTLEGDSMG
-790 VIEDKGSSAK
+790 VIEDNGSSAE

-814 GAHSASIRVTEGAS
+814 GALSASIRVTEGAS

-836 RDNIA
+836 QDNIA

-861 TMNEGSICNN
+861 TMNGGSICNN

-884 NDAKARFT
+884 SNAAKARFT
-892 MNGGTL
+892 MNGGSL

-903 HSYTSDST
+903 RSYTPNST

-925 LNNGT
+925 LNDGT
-930 ITGNCAY
+930 ITGNCAH

-944 AVMDELPTKEHGT
+944 AVMDELPTEEHGT
-957 AFTMYS
+957 AFTMNG

-982 SCSNRVSLLGG
+982 SCSNYVSLLGG

-1003 GGVYSEGNTQI
+1003 GGVYSEGNTEI
-1014 YTTLHIQNALITG
+1014 YTTLHIENALITG

-1042 DAKLYMQNGAV
+1042 DAKLYMQDGAV

-1100 LYAPPGN
+1100 LYAPAGN
-1107 LGTSGQGT
+1107 RGTSGQGT
-1115 RYNAV
+1115 RYNTV

-1149 AVGSLIITGNQA
+1149 ATGSLIITGNQA

-1180 SLSNSISVKKVWDNP
+1180 SLSYSISVKKAWDNP

-1206 IHLKERDTGDVVST
+1206 IHLKERDTGDIVST
-1220 AELTSE
+1220 AELTGE
-1226 NGWQYTFTDLPL
+1226 NGWQHTFTDLPL
-1238 SPNHYTVTE
+1238 SPDHYTVTE

-1327 YIFEDLPESSYSVT
+1327 YIFEDLPEGTYSVT

-1367 RPLDPEPIEPIPPVD
+1367 RPLYPEPIEPIDPIPPVD

-1388 VTPPIVPETTGNEP
+1388 VTPPIVPGTTGNEP
-1402 SPPSTEET
+1402 NPPSTEET

-1422 TEERSAE
+1422 TDESTEERSTE
-1429 SDPEESPIKETQE
+1429 SDPQESPIKETQE

-1462 VFLLMFAGVGLL
+1462 VFLLMFAGAGLL

>member
-1 MEAGCTIFLRWYTP
+1 
-15 PCGTRFAAH
+15 
-24 EHNDNAKE
+24 
-32 RNTAMKKRLLAG
+32 MKKRLLAG

-63 ATNDDFVEDWEG
+63 ATNDDFVEDREDI
-75 AADFTDDS
+75 ADYTDDS
-83 YSSSE
+83 YSSGYSSSE

-104 DTAAEVVAEED
+104 DTAAEVIAEED

-124 DKAADSIEETE
+124 DRAADSIEETE

-140 QVSDAAKDRN
+140 QNTDAAEDRN
-150 DLENPDEETESDT
+150 DREDSDEETRSGT
-163 QNPWEAGPSDAET
+163 NPGETGPSDAET

-207 DDNALEEEM
+207 DDDASEEEM

-228 MAHEN
+228 MAHED
-233 YAYTDVSGTKYT
+233 YAYTDVSSGTEYM

-251 HTATI
+251 HTAKI
-256 WELTTSSGEAECI
+256 WKLTTSSGGAECI
-269 LPSTIYYTGDDGVQE
+269 LPSTIYYTGDDDVPE
-284 PAPYTVTELSLSY
+284 PTPYTVTELRFSPYGNS
-297 YSGVTSDNNNYTSLV
+297 VTSVNNNYTALV
-312 LPDTLTDIR
+312 LPDTLTDIGG
-321 RSLSG
+321 SLSG

-347 NMMELKTLTF
+347 YMKQLRTLTF
-357 DEGVEEIASGSVV
+357 EEGVEEIASGSVV
-370 SGCTKLETIHL
+370 SGCKSLTTIHL

-413 GSTFSKCT
+413 GSTFSECT
-421 SLKSIEL
+421 SLESIEL
-428 PASITTIPRSMF
+428 PSSITTIPSYMF

-459 NGAFGSVTD
+459 NSAFKS
-468 WNGHETA
+468 

-496 YGCSALTTVDLHNVT
+496 YGCSALETVDLHSVT
-511 TMEYGAFQGC
+511 TMEYAAFQGC
-521 KELSGEID
+521 DALSGEID
-529 LSKLEVI
+529 LSNLEVI
-536 PGNAFCYDSKITSVI
+536 PGHAFCYDPNITSVI
-551 TCPTLKSIGDW
+551 TCPTLRSIGDW

-579 SIGEYTFFLASLSG
+579 SIGSYTFYKASLSG
-593 TVALPDSLTK
+593 TVALPDSLTQ
-603 LGANAFNGCEEI
+603 LGASAFSGCEKV

-625 DIPSNA
+625 DIPKDA
-631 FDGCRKLTTITV
+631 FDGCKPKTITV
-643 NNRQEDVKIPKIDR
+643 NNRREDVTIPKIDG

-667 TADDDKVSTA
+667 TADNDKVSA
-677 TDALSLQ
+677 AADALSLQ
-684 DAVKQAATN
+684 QAVDQAN

-707 PVTITAEQKVEI
+707 PVRIAAGQRVEI
-719 TATENHNI
+719 TANANENYNL
-727 FGNKDQNLANL
+727 FGNKDENLTNL

-765 VNHGKTTINGNVV
+765 VNHGKTTIDGNVV
-778 IEKSTLEGNNIG
+778 IEKSTLEGDSMG
-790 VIEDKGSSAK
+790 VIEDNGSSAE

-814 GAHSASIRVTEGAS
+814 GARSASIRVTEGAS

-836 RDNIA
+836 QDNIA

-861 TMNEGSICNN
+861 TMNGGSICNN

-884 NDAKARFT
+884 SNAAKARFT

-903 HSYTSDST
+903 RSYTPKST

-944 AVMDELPTKEHGT
+944 AVMDELPTEEHGT
-957 AFTMYS
+957 AFTMNG

-982 SCSNRVSLLGG
+982 SCSNYVSLLGG

-1003 GGVYSEGNTQI
+1003 GGVYSEGNTEI

-1042 DAKLYMQNGAV
+1042 DAKLYMQDGAV

-1100 LYAPPGN
+1100 LYAPAGN
-1107 LGTSGQGT
+1107 RGTSGQGT
-1115 RYNAV
+1115 RYNTV

-1149 AVGSLIITGNQA
+1149 ATGSLIITGNQA

-1172 GVVIGEAT
+1172 GVVIGEET
-1180 SLSNSISVKKVWDNP
+1180 SLSYSISVKKAWDNP

-1206 IHLKERDTGDVVST
+1206 IHLKERDTGDIVST
-1220 AELTSE
+1220 AELTGE
-1226 NGWQYTFTDLPL
+1226 NGWQHTFTDLPL
-1238 SPNHYTVTE
+1238 SPDHYTVTE

-1290 KWVNDYKWERPASIH
+1290 KWVNDYKWKRPASIH

-1327 YIFEDLPESSYSVT
+1327 YIFEDLPEGTYSVT

-1367 RPLDPEPIEPIPPVD
+1367 RPLYPEPIEPIDPIPPVD

-1388 VTPPIVPETTGNEP
+1388 VTPPIVPGTTGNEP
-1402 SPPSTEET
+1402 NPPSTEET
-1410 TSVPPTEPTEES
+1410 TSVPPTEPTEESTEES

-1442 TPSVSAKPP
+1442 TSSVSAKPP

-1462 VFLLMFAGVGLL
+1462 VFLLMFAGAGLL

>member
-1 MEAGCTIFLRWYTP
+1 
-15 PCGTRFAAH
+15 
-24 EHNDNAKE
+24 
-32 RNTAMKKRLLAG
+32 MKKRLLAG

-63 ATNDDFVEDWEG
+63 ATNDDFVEDRE
-75 AADFTDDS
+75 DITDYTDDS
-83 YSSSE
+83 YSSGYSSSE

-104 DTAAEVVAEED
+104 DTAAKVIAEED

-124 DKAADSIEETE
+124 DRAADSIEETE
-135 PEDEV
+135 SEDEV
-140 QVSDAAKDRN
+140 QDTDAAEDRN
-150 DLENPDEETESDT
+150 DREDSDEETRSGT
-163 QNPWEAGPSDAET
+163 NPGETGPSDAET
-176 EEDVPDSWEETP
+176 EEDVSDSWEETP

-207 DDNALEEEM
+207 DDDASEEEM

-228 MAHEN
+228 MAHED
-233 YAYTDVSGTKYT
+233 YAYTDVSSGTEYM

-251 HTATI
+251 HTAKI
-256 WELTTSSGEAECI
+256 WKPTTSSGGAECI
-269 LPSTIYYTGDDGVQE
+269 LPSTIYYTDDDDVPE
-284 PAPYTVTELSLSY
+284 PTPYTVTELKFSPYGNS
-297 YSGVTSDNNNYTSLV
+297 VTSVNNNYTALV
-312 LPDTLTDIR
+312 LPDTLTDIGG
-321 RSLSG
+321 SLSG

-347 NMMELKTLTF
+347 YMKELRTLTF
-357 DEGVEEIASGSVV
+357 EEGVEEIASGSVV
-370 SGCTKLETIHL
+370 SGCKNLTTIHL

-413 GSTFSKCT
+413 GSTFSECT
-421 SLKSIEL
+421 SLKSITL
-428 PASITTIPRSMF
+428 PASITTIPSYMF

-459 NGAFGSVTD
+459 NSAFKS
-468 WNGHETA
+468 

-496 YGCSALTTVDLHNVT
+496 YGCSALKTVDLHSVT

-521 KELSGEID
+521 DALSGEID
-529 LSKLEVI
+529 LSNLEEI
-536 PGNAFCYDSKITSVI
+536 PGHAFCYDPNITSVI
-551 TCPTLKSIGDW
+551 TCPTLRSIGDW
-562 AFIWAG
+562 AFIWAD

-579 SIGEYTFFLASLSG
+579 SIGTYTFYKASLSG
-593 TVALPDSLTK
+593 TVALPDSLTQ
-603 LGANAFNGCEEI
+603 LGASAFSGCEEVN
-615 EAIQIGSGLT
+615 AIQIGSGLK
-625 DIPSNA
+625 DIPANA
-631 FDGCRKLTTITV
+631 FAGCTNLKTITV
-643 NNRQEDVKIPKIDR
+643 NNRQEDVTIPKIDG

-667 TADDDKVSTA
+667 TADNDKVSA
-677 TDALSLQ
+677 AADALSLQ
-684 DAVKQAATN
+684 QAVNQAN

-707 PVTITAEQKVEI
+707 PVRIAAGQRVEI
-719 TATENHNI
+719 TANANENYNL
-727 FGNKDQNLANL
+727 FGNKDKNLTNL

-765 VNHGKTTINGNVV
+765 VNHGKTTIDGNVV
-778 IEKSTLEGNNIG
+778 IEKSTLEGDSMG
-790 VIEDKGSSAK
+790 VIEDNGSSAE

-814 GAHSASIRVTEGAS
+814 GARSASIRVTEGAS

-836 RDNIA
+836 QNNIA
-841 NTSSSDSSSPAVL
+841 NTASSDSSSPAVL

-861 TMNEGSICNN
+861 TMNGGSICNN

-884 NDAKARFT
+884 SNAAKARFT
-892 MNGGTL
+892 MNSGTL

-903 HSYTSDST
+903 RSYTPKST

-944 AVMDELPTKEHGT
+944 AVMDELPTEEHGT
-957 AFTMYS
+957 AFTMNG

-982 SCSNRVSLLGG
+982 SCSNYVSLLGG

-1003 GGVYSEGNTQI
+1003 GGVYSEGNTEI
-1014 YTTLHIQNALITG
+1014 YTTLHIENALITG

-1042 DAKLYMQNGAV
+1042 DAKLYMQDGAV

-1100 LYAPPGN
+1100 LYAPAGN
-1107 LGTSGQGT
+1107 RGTSGQGT
-1115 RYNAV
+1115 RYNTV

-1138 KSVVSD
+1138 KSVVSG

-1149 AVGSLIITGNQA
+1149 ATGSLIITGNQA

-1180 SLSNSISVKKVWDNP
+1180 SLSYSISVKKAWDNP

-1206 IHLKERDTGDVVST
+1206 IHLKERDTGDIVST
-1220 AELTSE
+1220 AELTGE
-1226 NGWQYTFTDLPL
+1226 NGWQHTFTDLPL
-1238 SPNHYTVTE
+1238 SPDHYTVTE

-1327 YIFEDLPESSYSVT
+1327 YIFEDLPEGTYSVT

-1367 RPLDPEPIEPIPPVD
+1367 RPLYPEPIEPIDPIPPVD

-1388 VTPPIVPETTGNEP
+1388 VTPPIVPGTTGNEP
-1402 SPPSTEET
+1402 NPPSTEET
-1410 TSVPPTEPTEES
+1410 TSVPPTEPTEESTDES

-1442 TPSVSAKPP
+1442 TSSVSAKPP

-1462 VFLLMFAGVGLL
+1462 VFLLMFAGAGLL

>member
-1 MEAGCTIFLRWYTP
+1 
-15 PCGTRFAAH
+15 
-24 EHNDNAKE
+24 
-32 RNTAMKKRLLAG
+32 MKKRLLAG

-63 ATNDDFVEDWEG
+63 ATNDDFVEDREDI
-75 AADFTDDS
+75 ADYTDDS
-83 YSSSE
+83 YSSGYSSSE

-104 DTAAEVVAEED
+104 DTAAEVIAEED

-124 DKAADSIEETE
+124 DRAADSIEETE

-140 QVSDAAKDRN
+140 QNTDAAEDRN
-150 DLENPDEETESDT
+150 DREYPDEETKSGT
-163 QNPWEAGPSDAET
+163 NPGETGPSDAET

-207 DDNALEEEM
+207 DDDASEEEM

-228 MAHEN
+228 MAHED
-233 YAYTDVSGTKYT
+233 YAYTDVSSGTEYM

-251 HTATI
+251 HTAKI
-256 WELTTSSGEAECI
+256 WKLITSSGGAECI
-269 LPSTIYYTGDDGVQE
+269 LPSTIYYTDDDGVPE
-284 PAPYTVTELSLSY
+284 PTPYTVTELHLSY
-297 YSGVTSDNNNYTSLV
+297 WSGVTSDNNNYTALV
-312 LPDTLTDIR
+312 LPDTLTDIGG
-321 RSLSG
+321 SLSG

-347 NMMELKTLTF
+347 NMKQLKTLTF
-357 DEGVEEIASGSVV
+357 DEGVDEIASGSVV
-370 SGCTKLETIHL
+370 SGCKSLTTIHL

-413 GSTFSKCT
+413 GSTFSECT
-421 SLKSIEL
+421 SLESIEL
-428 PASITTIPRSMF
+428 PASITTIPSSMF

-468 WNGHETA
+468 WNDQETA

-496 YGCSALTTVDLHNVT
+496 YGCSALETVDLHSVT
-511 TMEYGAFQGC
+511 TMGYAAFQGC
-521 KELSGEID
+521 DALSGEID

-536 PGNAFCYDSKITSVI
+536 PGHAFCYDPNITSVI
-551 TCPTLKSIGDW
+551 TCPTLRSIGDW
-562 AFIWAG
+562 AFIWAD

-579 SIGEYTFFLASLSG
+579 SIGTYTFYKASLSG
-593 TVALPDSLTK
+593 TVALPDSLTQ
-603 LGANAFNGCEEI
+603 LGASAFSGCEEVN
-615 EAIQIGSGLT
+615 AIQIGSGLK
-625 DIPSNA
+625 DIPANA
-631 FDGCRKLTTITV
+631 FAGCTNLKTITV
-643 NNRQEDVKIPKIDR
+643 NNRREDVTIPKIDG

-667 TADDDKVSTA
+667 EATDDKVSNA
-677 TDALSLQ
+677 EGALSLQ
-684 DAVKQAATN
+684 QAVDQAN
-693 GTPVTIEK
+693 GPVTIEIEK
-701 DIRLDE
+701 NICLNA
-707 PVTITAEQKVEI
+707 PVTIAKGKQVEI
-719 TATENHNI
+719 TANTNCNI
-727 FGNKDQNLANL
+727 FGNKDKDLTNL
-738 FVVEAGGELSLT
+738 FVVEPGGELSLT

-765 VNHGKTTINGNVV
+765 VNHGKTTIDGNVV
-778 IEKSTLEGNNIG
+778 IEKSTLEGNDVG
-790 VIEDKGSSAK
+790 VIEDNGSSAE

-814 GAHSASIRVTEGAS
+814 GALSASIRVTEGAS

-836 RDNIA
+836 QNNIA

-861 TMNEGSICNN
+861 TMNGGSICNN

-884 NDAKARFT
+884 SNAAKARFT
-892 MNGGTL
+892 MNGGSL

-903 HSYTSDST
+903 RSYTPNST

-925 LNNGT
+925 LNDGT
-930 ITGNCAY
+930 ITGNCAHD
-937 GGAGGGV
+937 GAGGGV
-944 AVMDELPTKEHGT
+944 AVMDELPMEEHGT
-957 AFTMYS
+957 AFTMNG

-982 SCSNRVSLLGG
+982 SCSNYVSLLGG

-1003 GGVYSEGNTQI
+1003 GGVYSEGNTDI

-1042 DAKLYMQNGAV
+1042 DAKLYMQDGAV

-1107 LGTSGQGT
+1107 RGTSGQGT

-1172 GVVIGEAT
+1172 GVVIGEET
-1180 SLSNSISVKKVWDNP
+1180 SLSYSISVKKVWDNP

-1206 IHLKERDTGDVVST
+1206 IHLKERDTGDIVST
-1220 AELTSE
+1220 AELTGE
-1226 NGWQYTFTDLPL
+1226 NGWQHTFTDLPL

-1305 VSLWNGDAKVKEAD
+1305 VSLWNGDAKVKEAN

-1327 YIFEDLPESSYSVT
+1327 YIFEDLPEGTYSVT

-1367 RPLDPEPIEPIPPVD
+1367 RPLYPEPIEPIDPIPPVD

-1388 VTPPIVPETTGNEP
+1388 VTPPIVPGTTGNEP

-1422 TEERSAE
+1422 TEESTEERSAE

-1442 TPSVSAKPP
+1442 TSSVSAKPP

-1462 VFLLMFAGVGLL
+1462 VFLLMFAGAGLL

>member
-1 MEAGCTIFLRWYTP
+1 
-15 PCGTRFAAH
+15 
-24 EHNDNAKE
+24 
-32 RNTAMKKRLLAG
+32 MKKRLLAG

-63 ATNDDFVEDWEG
+63 ATNDDFVEDREDI
-75 AADFTDDS
+75 ADFTDDS
-83 YSSSE
+83 YSSGYSSSE

-104 DTAAEVVAEED
+104 DTAAKVIAEED

-124 DKAADSIEETE
+124 DRAADSIEETE
-135 PEDEV
+135 SEDEV
-140 QVSDAAKDRN
+140 QDTDAAEDRN
-150 DLENPDEETESDT
+150 DREDSDEETRSGT
-163 QNPWEAGPSDAET
+163 NPGETGPSDAET
-176 EEDVPDSWEETP
+176 EEDVSDSWEETP

-207 DDNALEEEM
+207 DDDASEEEM

-228 MAHEN
+228 MAHED
-233 YAYTDVSGTKYT
+233 YAYTDVSSGTEYM

-251 HTATI
+251 HTAKI
-256 WELTTSSGEAECI
+256 WKLTTSSGGAECI
-269 LPSTIYYTGDDGVQE
+269 LPSTIYYTDDDDVPE
-284 PAPYTVTELSLSY
+284 PTPYTVTELRFSPYGNS
-297 YSGVTSDNNNYTSLV
+297 VTSVNNNYTALV
-312 LPDTLTDIR
+312 LPDTLTDIGG
-321 RSLSG
+321 SLSG

-347 NMMELKTLTF
+347 YMKELRTLTF
-357 DEGVEEIASGSVV
+357 EEGVEEIASGSVV
-370 SGCTKLETIHL
+370 SGCKNLTTIHL

-413 GSTFSKCT
+413 GSTFSECT

-428 PASITTIPRSMF
+428 PASITTIPSYMF

-453 TITAIG
+453 TITTIG
-459 NGAFGSVTD
+459 NSAFKS
-468 WNGHETA
+468 

-496 YGCSALTTVDLHNVT
+496 YGCSALKTVDLHSVT
-511 TMEYGAFQGC
+511 TMEYAAFQGC
-521 KELSGEID
+521 DALSGEID
-529 LSKLEVI
+529 LSNLEVI
-536 PGNAFCYDSKITSVI
+536 PGHAFCYDPNITSVV
-551 TCPTLKSIGDW
+551 TCPTLRSIGDW

-579 SIGEYTFFLASLSG
+579 SIGTYTFYKASLSG
-593 TVALPDSLTK
+593 TVALPDSLTQ
-603 LGANAFNGCEEI
+603 LGASAFSGCEKV

-625 DIPSNA
+625 DIPKDA
-631 FDGCRKLTTITV
+631 FDGCKPKTITV
-643 NNRQEDVKIPKIDR
+643 NNRREDVHIPEIDG

-667 TADDDKVSTA
+667 TADNDKVSNA
-677 TDALSLQ
+677 EGALSLQ
-684 DAVKQAATN
+684 EAVNQAN

-707 PVTITAEQKVEI
+707 PVRIAAGQRVEI
-719 TATENHNI
+719 TANTNCNI
-727 FGNKDQNLANL
+727 FGNKDKDLTNL
-738 FVVEAGGELSLT
+738 FVVEEGGELSLT

-765 VNHGKTTINGNVV
+765 VNHGKTTIDGNVV
-778 IEKSTLEGNNIG
+778 IEKSTLEGDSMG
-790 VIEDKGSSAK
+790 VIEDNGSSAE

-814 GAHSASIRVTEGAS
+814 GARSASIRVTEGAS

-836 RDNIA
+836 QDNIA
-841 NTSSSDSSSPAVL
+841 NTPSSDSSSPAVL

-884 NDAKARFT
+884 SNAAKARFT

-903 HSYTSDST
+903 HSYTPYST

-925 LNNGT
+925 LNEGT

-944 AVMDELPTKEHGT
+944 AVMDELPTEEHGT
-957 AFTMYS
+957 AFTMNG

-982 SCSNRVSLLGG
+982 SCSNYVSLLGG

-1003 GGVYSEGNTQI
+1003 GGVYSEGNTEI
-1014 YTTLHIQNALITG
+1014 YTTLHIENALITG

-1042 DAKLYMQNGAV
+1042 DAKLYMQDGAV

-1100 LYAPPGN
+1100 LYAPAGN
-1107 LGTSGQGT
+1107 RGTSGQGT

-1149 AVGSLIITGNQA
+1149 ATGSLIITGNQA

-1180 SLSNSISVKKVWDNP
+1180 SLSHSILVKKAWDNP
-1195 GYEDTQPSGVT
+1195 GHEDTQPSGVT
-1206 IHLKERDTGDVVST
+1206 IHLKERDTGDIVST
-1220 AELTSE
+1220 AELTGE
-1226 NGWQYTFTDLPL
+1226 NGWQHTFTDLPL
-1238 SPNHYTVTE
+1238 SPDHYTVTE

-1327 YIFEDLPESSYSVT
+1327 YIFEDLPEGTYSVT

-1367 RPLDPEPIEPIPPVD
+1367 RPLYPEPIEPIDPIPPVD

-1388 VTPPIVPETTGNEP
+1388 VTPPIVPGTTGNEP
-1402 SPPSTEET
+1402 NPPSTEET
-1410 TSVPPTEPTEES
+1410 TSVPPTEPTEESTEES

-1442 TPSVSAKPP
+1442 TPSVSANPP
-1451 KLIQTGQTWWP
+1451 KLIQPGQTWWP
-1462 VFLLMFAGVGLL
+1462 VFLLMFAGAGLL

>member
-1 MEAGCTIFLRWYTP
+1 
-15 PCGTRFAAH
+15 
-24 EHNDNAKE
+24 
-32 RNTAMKKRLLAG
+32 MKKRLLAG

-63 ATNDDFVEDWEG
+63 ATNDDFVEDREDI
-75 AADFTDDS
+75 ADYTDDS
-83 YSSSE
+83 YSSGYSSSE

-104 DTAAEVVAEED
+104 DTAAEVIAEED

-124 DKAADSIEETE
+124 DRAADSIEETE

-140 QVSDAAKDRN
+140 QNTDAAEDRN
-150 DLENPDEETESDT
+150 DREDSDEETKSGT
-163 QNPWEAGPSDAET
+163 NPGETGPSDAET

-207 DDNALEEEM
+207 DDDASEEEM

-228 MAHEN
+228 MAHED
-233 YAYTDVSGTKYT
+233 YAYTDVSSGTEYM

-251 HTATI
+251 HTAKI
-256 WELTTSSGEAECI
+256 RKLITSSGGAECI
-269 LPSTIYYTGDDGVQE
+269 LPSTIYYTDDDDVPE
-284 PAPYTVTELSLSY
+284 PTPYTVTELRFSPYGNS
-297 YSGVTSDNNNYTSLV
+297 VTSVNNNYTALV
-312 LPDTLTDIR
+312 LPDTLTDIGG
-321 RSLSG
+321 SLSG

-347 NMMELKTLTF
+347 YMKQLRTLTF
-357 DEGVEEIASGSVV
+357 EEGVEEIASGSVV
-370 SGCTKLETIHL
+370 SGCKNLTTIHL

-413 GSTFSKCT
+413 GSTFSECT

-428 PASITTIPRSMF
+428 PASITTIPSYMF

-459 NGAFGSVTD
+459 NSAFKS
-468 WNGHETA
+468 

-496 YGCSALTTVDLHNVT
+496 YGCSALKTVDLHSVT

-521 KELSGEID
+521 DALSGEID
-529 LSKLEVI
+529 LSNLEEI
-536 PGNAFCYDSKITSVI
+536 PGNAFCYDPNITSVI
-551 TCPTLKSIGDW
+551 TCPTLRSIGDW
-562 AFIWAG
+562 AFIWAD
-568 ISTISLPETLN
+568 ISTISLPETLK
-579 SIGEYTFFLASLSG
+579 SIGTYTFYKASLSG
-593 TVALPDSLTK
+593 TVALPDSLTQ
-603 LGANAFNGCEEI
+603 LGASAFSGCEKV

-625 DIPSNA
+625 DIPKDA
-631 FDGCRKLTTITV
+631 FDGCTNLKTITV
-643 NNRQEDVKIPKIDR
+643 NNRREDVTIPKIDG

-667 TADDDKVSTA
+667 TADNDKVSNA
-677 TDALSLQ
+677 EGALSLQ
-684 DAVKQAATN
+684 QAVDQAN
-693 GTPVTIEK
+693 GPVTIEIEK

-707 PVTITAEQKVEI
+707 PVRIAAGQRVEI
-719 TATENHNI
+719 TANTNCNI
-727 FGNKDQNLANL
+727 FGNKDENLANL
-738 FVVEAGGELSLT
+738 FVVEEGGELSLT

-765 VNHGKTTINGNVV
+765 VNHGKTTIDGNVV
-778 IEKSTLEGNNIG
+778 IEKSTLEGNDVG
-790 VIEDKGSSAK
+790 VIEDNGSSAE

-814 GAHSASIRVTEGAS
+814 GALSASIRVTEGAS

-836 RDNIA
+836 QDNIA
-841 NTSSSDSSSPAVL
+841 NTASSDSSSPAVL

-861 TMNEGSICNN
+861 TMNGGSICNN

-884 NDAKARFT
+884 NNAVKARFT

-903 HSYTSDST
+903 RSYTPYST

-930 ITGNCAY
+930 ITGNCAH

-944 AVMDELPTKEHGT
+944 AVMDELPTEEHGT
-957 AFTMYS
+957 AFTMNG

-982 SCSNRVSLLGG
+982 SCSNYVSLLGG

-1003 GGVYSEGNTQI
+1003 GGVYSEGNTEI
-1014 YTTLHIQNALITG
+1014 YTTLHIENALITG

-1042 DAKLYMQNGAV
+1042 DAKLYMQDGAV

-1100 LYAPPGN
+1100 LYAPAGN
-1107 LGTSGQGT
+1107 RGTSGQGT
-1115 RYNAV
+1115 RYNTV

-1149 AVGSLIITGNQA
+1149 ATGSLIITGNQA

-1180 SLSNSISVKKVWDNP
+1180 SLSYSISVKKAWDNP

-1206 IHLKERDTGDVVST
+1206 IHLKERDTGDIVST
-1220 AELTSE
+1220 AELTGE
-1226 NGWQYTFTDLPL
+1226 NGWQHTFTDLPL
-1238 SPNHYTVTE
+1238 SPDHYTVTE

-1290 KWVNDYKWERPASIH
+1290 KWVNDYKWKRPASIH
-1305 VSLWNGDAKVKEAD
+1305 VSLWNGNAKVKEAD

-1327 YIFEDLPESSYSVT
+1327 YIFEDLPEGTYSVT

-1367 RPLDPEPIEPIPPVD
+1367 RPLYPEPIEPIDPIPPVD

-1388 VTPPIVPETTGNEP
+1388 VTPPIVPGTTGNEP
-1402 SPPSTEET
+1402 NPPSTEET
-1410 TSVPPTEPTEES
+1410 TSVPPTEPTEESTEES

-1442 TPSVSAKPP
+1442 TPSVSANPP

-1462 VFLLMFAGVGLL
+1462 VFLLMFAGAGLL

>member
-1 MEAGCTIFLRWYTP
+1 
-15 PCGTRFAAH
+15 
-24 EHNDNAKE
+24 
-32 RNTAMKKRLLAG
+32 MKKRLLAG

-63 ATNDDFVEDWEG
+63 ATNDDFVEDREDI
-75 AADFTDDS
+75 ADYTDDS
-83 YSSSE
+83 YSSGYSSSE

-104 DTAAEVVAEED
+104 DTAAEVIAEED

-124 DKAADSIEETE
+124 DRAADSIEETE

-140 QVSDAAKDRN
+140 QNTDAAEDRN
-150 DLENPDEETESDT
+150 DREYPDEETKSGT
-163 QNPWEAGPSDAET
+163 NPGEAGPSDAET

-207 DDNALEEEM
+207 DDDASEEEM

-228 MAHEN
+228 MAHED
-233 YAYTDVSGTKYT
+233 YAYTDVSSGTEYM
-245 VDLYTD
+245 VNLYTD
-251 HTATI
+251 HTAKI
-256 WELTTSSGEAECI
+256 RKLTTSSGGAECI
-269 LPSTIYYTGDDGVQE
+269 LPSTIYYTDADGVPE
-284 PAPYTVTELSLSY
+284 PNPYTVTELSLSY
-297 YSGVTSDNNNYTSLV
+297 WSGVTSDNNNYTALV
-312 LPDTLTDIR
+312 LPDTLTDIGG
-321 RSLSG
+321 SLSG

-338 VKVFNATLQ
+338 VKVFKATLQ
-347 NMMELKTLTF
+347 NMKELKTLTF
-357 DEGVEEIASGSVV
+357 EEGVEEIASGSVV
-370 SGCTKLETIHL
+370 SGCKSLTTIHL

-413 GSTFSKCT
+413 GSTFSECT
-421 SLKSIEL
+421 SLESIEL
-428 PASITTIPRSMF
+428 PASITTIPSSMF

-468 WNGHETA
+468 WKDQEIA

-496 YGCSALTTVDLHNVT
+496 YGCSALETVDLHSVT
-511 TMEYGAFQGC
+511 TMGYGAFQGC
-521 KELSGEID
+521 DALSGEID
-529 LSKLEVI
+529 LSNLEVI
-536 PGNAFCYDSKITSVI
+536 PGHAFCYDPNITSVV
-551 TCPTLKSIGDW
+551 TCPTLRSIGDW

-579 SIGEYTFFLASLSG
+579 SIGTYTFYKASLSG
-593 TVALPDSLTK
+593 TVALPDSLTQ
-603 LGANAFNGCEEI
+603 LGASAFSGCEEVN
-615 EAIQIGSGLT
+615 AIQIGSGLK
-625 DIPSNA
+625 DIPANA
-631 FDGCRKLTTITV
+631 FAGCTNLKTITV
-643 NNRQEDVKIPKIDR
+643 NNRREDVHIPEIDG

-667 TADDDKVSTA
+667 EATDDKVSNA
-677 TDALSLQ
+677 EGALSLQ
-684 DAVKQAATN
+684 QAVDQAN
-693 GTPVTIEK
+693 GPVTIEIEK
-701 DIRLDE
+701 NICLNA
-707 PVTITAEQKVEI
+707 PVTIAAGQRVEI
-719 TATENHNI
+719 TANENYNL
-727 FGNKDQNLANL
+727 FGNKDEKPTNL
-738 FVVEAGGELSLT
+738 FVVEEGGELSLT

-765 VNHGKTTINGNVV
+765 VNHGKTTIDGNVV
-778 IEKSTLEGNNIG
+778 IEKSTLEGDSMG
-790 VIEDKGSSAK
+790 VIEDNGSSAE

-814 GAHSASIRVTEGAS
+814 GALSASIRVTEGAS

-836 RDNIA
+836 QDNIA
-841 NTSSSDSSSPAVL
+841 NTPSSDSSSPAVL

-861 TMNEGSICNN
+861 TMNGGSICNN

-884 NDAKARFT
+884 SNAAKARFT

-903 HSYTSDST
+903 HSYTPYST

-930 ITGNCAY
+930 ITGNCAH

-944 AVMDELPTKEHGT
+944 AVMDELPTEEHGT
-957 AFTMYS
+957 AFTMNG

-982 SCSNRVSLLGG
+982 SCSNYVSLLGG

-1003 GGVYSEGNTQI
+1003 GGVYSEGNTEI
-1014 YTTLHIQNALITG
+1014 YTTLHIENALITG

-1042 DAKLYMQNGAV
+1042 DAKLYMQDGAV

-1100 LYAPPGN
+1100 LYAPAGN
-1107 LGTSGQGT
+1107 RGTSGQGT

-1149 AVGSLIITGNQA
+1149 ATGSLIITGNQA

-1180 SLSNSISVKKVWDNP
+1180 SLSYSISVKKAWDNP

-1206 IHLKERDTGDVVST
+1206 IHLKERDTGDIVST
-1220 AELTSE
+1220 AELTGE

-1305 VSLWNGDAKVKEAD
+1305 VSLWNGDTKVKEAD

-1327 YIFEDLPESSYSVT
+1327 YIFEDLPKGTYSVT

-1367 RPLDPEPIEPIPPVD
+1367 RPLYPEPIEPIDPIPPVD

-1388 VTPPIVPETTGNEP
+1388 VTPPIVPGTTGNEP
-1402 SPPSTEET
+1402 NPPSTEET

-1422 TEERSAE
+1422 TEESAEERSAE

-1442 TPSVSAKPP
+1442 TPSVSANPP

-1462 VFLLMFAGVGLL
+1462 VFLLMFAGAGLL

>member
-1 MEAGCTIFLRWYTP
+1 
-15 PCGTRFAAH
+15 
-24 EHNDNAKE
+24 
-32 RNTAMKKRLLAG
+32 MKKRLLAG

-63 ATNDDFVEDWEG
+63 ATNDDFVEDREDI
-75 AADFTDDS
+75 ADYTDDS
-83 YSSSE
+83 YSSGYSSSE

-104 DTAAEVVAEED
+104 DTAAEVIAEED

-124 DKAADSIEETE
+124 DRAADSIEETE

-140 QVSDAAKDRN
+140 QNTDAAEDRN
-150 DLENPDEETESDT
+150 DREYPDEETKSGT
-163 QNPWEAGPSDAET
+163 NPGEAGPSDAET

-207 DDNALEEEM
+207 DDDASEEEM

-228 MAHEN
+228 MAHED
-233 YAYTDVSGTKYT
+233 YAYTDVSSGTEYM
-245 VDLYTD
+245 VNLYTD
-251 HTATI
+251 HTAKI
-256 WELTTSSGEAECI
+256 WKLTTSSGGAECI
-269 LPSTIYYTGDDGVQE
+269 LPSTIYYTGDDGVPE
-284 PAPYTVTELSLSY
+284 PNPYTVTELSLSY
-297 YSGVTSDNNNYTSLV
+297 WSGVTSDNNNYTALV
-312 LPDTLTDIR
+312 LPDTLTDIGG
-321 RSLSG
+321 SLSG

-338 VKVFNATLQ
+338 VKVFKATLQ
-347 NMMELKTLTF
+347 NMKELKTLTF
-357 DEGVEEIASGSVV
+357 EEGVEEIASGSVV
-370 SGCTKLETIHL
+370 SGCKSLTTIHL

-413 GSTFSKCT
+413 GSTFSECT
-421 SLKSIEL
+421 SLESIEL
-428 PASITTIPRSMF
+428 PASITTIPSSMF

-468 WNGHETA
+468 WKDQEIA
-475 DTALTEIPD
+475 DTVLTEIPD

-496 YGCSALTTVDLHNVT
+496 YGCSALETVDLHSVT
-511 TMEYGAFQGC
+511 TMGYGAFQGC
-521 KELSGEID
+521 DALSGEID
-529 LSKLEVI
+529 LSNLEVI
-536 PGNAFCYDSKITSVI
+536 PGHAFCYDPNITSVI
-551 TCPTLKSIGDW
+551 TCPTLRSIGDW
-562 AFIWAG
+562 AFIWAD

-579 SIGEYTFFLASLSG
+579 SIGTYTFYKASLSG
-593 TVALPDSLTK
+593 TVALPDSLTQ
-603 LGANAFNGCEEI
+603 LGASAFSGCEEVN
-615 EAIQIGSGLT
+615 AIQIGSGLK
-625 DIPSNA
+625 DIPANA
-631 FDGCRKLTTITV
+631 FAGCTNLKTITV
-643 NNRQEDVKIPKIDR
+643 NNRREDVTIPKIDG

-667 TADDDKVSTA
+667 EATDDKVSNA
-677 TDALSLQ
+677 EGALSLQ
-684 DAVKQAATN
+684 QAVDQAN
-693 GTPVTIEK
+693 GPVTIEIEK

-707 PVTITAEQKVEI
+707 PVRIAAGQRVEI
-719 TATENHNI
+719 TANANENYNL
-727 FGNKDQNLANL
+727 FGNKDEKPTNL
-738 FVVEAGGELSLT
+738 FVVEEGGELSLT

-765 VNHGKTTINGNVV
+765 VNHGKTTIDGNVV
-778 IEKSTLEGNNIG
+778 IEKSTLEGDSMG
-790 VIEDKGSSAK
+790 VIEDNGSSAE

-814 GAHSASIRVTEGAS
+814 GALSASIRVTEGAS

-836 RDNIA
+836 QDNIA

-861 TMNEGSICNN
+861 TMNGGSICNN

-884 NDAKARFT
+884 SNAAKARFT
-892 MNGGTL
+892 MNGGSL

-903 HSYTSDST
+903 RSYTPNST

-925 LNNGT
+925 LNDGT
-930 ITGNCAY
+930 ITGNCAH

-944 AVMDELPTKEHGT
+944 AVMDELPTEEHGT
-957 AFTMYS
+957 AFTMNG

-982 SCSNRVSLLGG
+982 SCSNYVSLLGG
-993 RIENNSAYDG
+993 RIENNSAYDD
-1003 GGVYSEGNTQI
+1003 GGVYSEGNTEI
-1014 YTTLHIQNALITG
+1014 YTTLHIENALITG

-1042 DAKLYMQNGAV
+1042 DAKLYMQDGAV

-1100 LYAPPGN
+1100 LYAPAGN
-1107 LGTSGQGT
+1107 RGTSGQGT
-1115 RYNAV
+1115 RYNTV

-1149 AVGSLIITGNQA
+1149 ATGSLIITGNQA

-1180 SLSNSISVKKVWDNP
+1180 SLSYSISVKKAWDNP

-1206 IHLKERDTGDVVST
+1206 IHLKERDTGDIVST
-1220 AELTSE
+1220 AELTGE
-1226 NGWQYTFTDLPL
+1226 NGWQHTFTDLPL
-1238 SPNHYTVTE
+1238 SPDHYTVTE

-1327 YIFEDLPESSYSVT
+1327 YIFEDLPEGTYSVT

-1367 RPLDPEPIEPIPPVD
+1367 RPLYPEPIEPIDPIPPVD

-1388 VTPPIVPETTGNEP
+1388 VTPPIVPGTTGNEP
-1402 SPPSTEET
+1402 NPPSTEET
-1410 TSVPPTEPTEES
+1410 TSVPPTEPTEESTEES

-1442 TPSVSAKPP
+1442 TSSVSAKPP

-1462 VFLLMFAGVGLL
+1462 VFLLMFAGAGLL

>member
-1 MEAGCTIFLRWYTP
+1 
-15 PCGTRFAAH
+15 
-24 EHNDNAKE
+24 
-32 RNTAMKKRLLAG
+32 MKKRLLAG

-63 ATNDDFVEDWEG
+63 ATNDDFVEDREDI
-75 AADFTDDS
+75 ADYTDDS
-83 YSSSE
+83 YSSGYSSSE

-104 DTAAEVVAEED
+104 DTAAEVIAEED

-124 DKAADSIEETE
+124 DRAADSIEETE

-140 QVSDAAKDRN
+140 QNTDAAEDRN
-150 DLENPDEETESDT
+150 DREDPDEETKSGT
-163 QNPWEAGPSDAET
+163 NPGEAGPSDAET

-207 DDNALEEEM
+207 DDDASEEEM

-228 MAHEN
+228 MAHED
-233 YAYTDVSGTKYT
+233 YAYTDVSSGTEYM

-251 HTATI
+251 HTAKI
-256 WELTTSSGEAECI
+256 WKLTTSSGEAECI
-269 LPSTIYYTGDDGVQE
+269 LPSTIYYTDDDDVPE
-284 PAPYTVTELSLSY
+284 PTPYTVTELRFSPYGNS
-297 YSGVTSDNNNYTSLV
+297 VTSVNNNYTALV
-312 LPDTLTDIR
+312 LPDTLTDIGG
-321 RSLSG
+321 SLSG

-347 NMMELKTLTF
+347 YMKQLRTLTF
-357 DEGVEEIASGSVV
+357 EEGVEEIASGSVV
-370 SGCTKLETIHL
+370 SGCKNLTTIHL

-413 GSTFSKCT
+413 GSTFSECT
-421 SLKSIEL
+421 SLKSITL
-428 PASITTIPRSMF
+428 PASITTIPSYMF

-459 NGAFGSVTD
+459 NSAFKS
-468 WNGHETA
+468 

-484 LSQVTSIGDRAF
+484 PSQVTSIGDRAF
-496 YGCSALTTVDLHNVT
+496 YGCSALKTVDLHSVT

-521 KELSGEID
+521 DALSGEID
-529 LSKLEVI
+529 LSNLEEI
-536 PGNAFCYDSKITSVI
+536 PGHAFCYDPNITSVI
-551 TCPTLKSIGDW
+551 TCPTLRSIGDW
-562 AFIWAG
+562 AFIWAD
-568 ISTISLPETLN
+568 ISTISLPETLK
-579 SIGEYTFFLASLSG
+579 SIGTYTFYKASLSG
-593 TVALPDSLTK
+593 TVALPDSLTQ
-603 LGANAFNGCEEI
+603 LGASAFSGCEKV

-625 DIPSNA
+625 DIPKDA
-631 FDGCRKLTTITV
+631 FDGCKPKTITV
-643 NNRQEDVKIPKIDR
+643 NNRREDVHIPEIDG

-667 TADDDKVSTA
+667 TADNDKVSNA
-677 TDALSLQ
+677 EGALSLQ
-684 DAVKQAATN
+684 EAVDQAN

-707 PVTITAEQKVEI
+707 PVRIAAGQRVEI
-719 TATENHNI
+719 TANANENYNL
-727 FGNKDQNLANL
+727 FGNKDEKPTNL
-738 FVVEAGGELSLT
+738 FVVEEGGELSLT

-765 VNHGKTTINGNVV
+765 VNHGKTTIDGNVV
-778 IEKSTLEGNNIG
+778 IEKSTLEGNDVG
-790 VIEDKGSSAK
+790 VIEDNGSSAE

-836 RDNIA
+836 QDNIA
-841 NTSSSDSSSPAVL
+841 NTASSDSSSPAVL

-861 TMNEGSICNN
+861 TMNGGSICNN

-884 NDAKARFT
+884 NNAAKARFT

-903 HSYTSDST
+903 RSYTPYST

-930 ITGNCAY
+930 ITGNCAH

-944 AVMDELPTKEHGT
+944 AVMDELPTEEHGT
-957 AFTMYS
+957 AFTMNG

-982 SCSNRVSLLGG
+982 SCSNCVSLLGG

-1003 GGVYSEGNTQI
+1003 GGIYSEGNTEI
-1014 YTTLHIQNALITG
+1014 YTTLHIENALITG

-1042 DAKLYMQNGAV
+1042 DAKLYMQDGAV

-1100 LYAPPGN
+1100 LYAPAGN
-1107 LGTSGQGT
+1107 RGTSGQGT
-1115 RYNAV
+1115 RYNTV

-1180 SLSNSISVKKVWDNP
+1180 SLSYSISVKKAWDNP
-1195 GYEDTQPSGVT
+1195 GHEDTQPSGVT
-1206 IHLKERDTGDVVST
+1206 IHLKERDTGDIVST
-1220 AELTSE
+1220 AELTGE
-1226 NGWQYTFTDLPL
+1226 NGWQHTFTDLPL
-1238 SPNHYTVTE
+1238 SPDHYTVTE

-1327 YIFEDLPESSYSVT
+1327 YIFEDLPEGTYSVT

-1367 RPLDPEPIEPIPPVD
+1367 RPLYPEPIEPIDPIPPVD

-1388 VTPPIVPETTGNEP
+1388 VTPPIVPGTTGNEP
-1402 SPPSTEET
+1402 NPPSTEET
-1410 TSVPPTEPTEES
+1410 TSVPPTEPTKESTEES

-1462 VFLLMFAGVGLL
+1462 VFLLMFAGAGLL

>member
-1 MEAGCTIFLRWYTP
+1 
-15 PCGTRFAAH
+15 
-24 EHNDNAKE
+24 
-32 RNTAMKKRLLAG
+32 MKKRLLAG

-63 ATNDDFVEDWEG
+63 ATNDDFVEDREDI
-75 AADFTDDS
+75 ADYTDDS
-83 YSSSE
+83 YSSGYSSSE

-104 DTAAEVVAEED
+104 DTAAEVIAEED

-124 DKAADSIEETE
+124 DRAADSIEETE

-140 QVSDAAKDRN
+140 QDTDAAEDRN
-150 DLENPDEETESDT
+150 DREDSDEETKSGT
-163 QNPWEAGPSDAET
+163 NPGETGPSDAET

-207 DDNALEEEM
+207 DDDASEEEM

-228 MAHEN
+228 MAHED
-233 YAYTDVSGTKYT
+233 YAYTDVSSGTEYM

-251 HTATI
+251 HTAKI
-256 WELTTSSGEAECI
+256 WKLTTSSGEAECI
-269 LPSTIYYTGDDGVQE
+269 LPSTIYYTDDDDVPE
-284 PAPYTVTELSLSY
+284 PTPYTVTELRFSPYGNS
-297 YSGVTSDNNNYTSLV
+297 VTSVNNNYTALV
-312 LPDTLTDIR
+312 LPDTLTDIGG
-321 RSLSG
+321 SLSG

-347 NMMELKTLTF
+347 YMKQLRTLTF
-357 DEGVEEIASGSVV
+357 EEGVEEIASGSVV
-370 SGCTKLETIHL
+370 SGCKNLTTIHL

-413 GSTFSKCT
+413 GSTFSECT
-421 SLKSIEL
+421 SLKSITL
-428 PASITTIPRSMF
+428 PASITTIPSYMF

-459 NGAFGSVTD
+459 NSAFKS
-468 WNGHETA
+468 

-496 YGCSALTTVDLHNVT
+496 YGCSALKTVDLHSVT

-521 KELSGEID
+521 DALSGEIN
-529 LSKLEVI
+529 LSNLEEI
-536 PGNAFCYDSKITSVI
+536 PGHAFCYDPNITSVI
-551 TCPTLKSIGDW
+551 TCPTLRSIGDW
-562 AFIWAG
+562 AFIWAD
-568 ISTISLPETLN
+568 ISTISLPETLK
-579 SIGEYTFFLASLSG
+579 SIGTYTFYKASLSG
-593 TVALPDSLTK
+593 TVALPDSLTQ
-603 LGANAFNGCEEI
+603 LGASAFSGCEKV

-625 DIPSNA
+625 DIPKDA
-631 FDGCRKLTTITV
+631 FDGCKPKTITV
-643 NNRQEDVKIPKIDR
+643 NNRREDVHIPEIDG

-667 TADDDKVSTA
+667 TADNDKVSNA
-677 TDALSLQ
+677 EGALSLQ
-684 DAVKQAATN
+684 EAVDQAN

-707 PVTITAEQKVEI
+707 PVRIAAGQRVEI
-719 TATENHNI
+719 TANANENYNL
-727 FGNKDQNLANL
+727 FGNKDEKPTNL
-738 FVVEAGGELSLT
+738 FVVEEGGELSLT

-765 VNHGKTTINGNVV
+765 VNHGKTTIDGNVV
-778 IEKSTLEGNNIG
+778 IEKSTLEGNDVG
-790 VIEDKGSSAK
+790 VIEDNGSSAE

-836 RDNIA
+836 QDNIA

-861 TMNEGSICNN
+861 TMNGGSICNN

-884 NDAKARFT
+884 SNAAKARFT

-903 HSYTSDST
+903 RSYTPNST

-925 LNNGT
+925 LNDGT
-930 ITGNCAY
+930 ITGNCAHD
-937 GGAGGGV
+937 GAGGGV
-944 AVMDELPTKEHGT
+944 AVMDELPMEEHGT
-957 AFTMYS
+957 AFTMNG

-982 SCSNRVSLLGG
+982 SCSNYVSLLGG

-1003 GGVYSEGNTQI
+1003 GGVYSEGNTDI

-1042 DAKLYMQNGAV
+1042 DAKLYMQDGAV

-1107 LGTSGQGT
+1107 RGTSGQGT

-1172 GVVIGEAT
+1172 GVVIGEET
-1180 SLSNSISVKKVWDNP
+1180 SLSYSISVKKVWDNP

-1206 IHLKERDTGDVVST
+1206 IHLKERDTGDIVST
-1220 AELTSE
+1220 AELTGE
-1226 NGWQYTFTDLPL
+1226 NGWQHTFTDLPL

-1267 TNTYLT
+1267 TNTHLT
-1273 TPTPDVPAVTI
+1273 TPTPMPDVPAVTI

-1327 YIFEDLPESSYSVT
+1327 YIFEDLPEGTYSVT

-1367 RPLDPEPIEPIPPVD
+1367 RPLYPEPIEPIDPIPPVD

-1388 VTPPIVPETTGNEP
+1388 VTPPIVPGTTGNEP
-1402 SPPSTEET
+1402 NPPSTEET
-1410 TSVPPTEPTEES
+1410 TSVPPTEPTEESTDES

-1462 VFLLMFAGVGLL
+1462 VFLLMFAGAGLL

>member
-1 MEAGCTIFLRWYTP
+1 
-15 PCGTRFAAH
+15 
-24 EHNDNAKE
+24 
-32 RNTAMKKRLLAG
+32 MKKRLLAG

-63 ATNDDFVEDWEG
+63 ATNDDFVEDREDI
-75 AADFTDDS
+75 ADFTDDS
-83 YSSSE
+83 YSSGYSSSE

-104 DTAAEVVAEED
+104 DTAAKVIAEED
-115 ANDSSDTEI
+115 ANDPSDTEI
-124 DKAADSIEETE
+124 DRTADSIEETE

-140 QVSDAAKDRN
+140 QDTDAAEDRN
-150 DLENPDEETESDT
+150 DREDSDEETKSGT
-163 QNPWEAGPSDAET
+163 QNPEEAGPSDAET

-207 DDNALEEEM
+207 DDDASEEEM

-228 MAHEN
+228 MAHKD
-233 YAYTDVSGTKYT
+233 YAYTDVSSGTEYM

-251 HTATI
+251 YTAKI
-256 WELTTSSGEAECI
+256 RRLTSSSGGAECI
-269 LPSTIYYTGDDGVQE
+269 LPSTIYYTDDAGVQD
-284 PAPYTVTELSLSY
+284 PNPYTVTELSLPFS
-297 YSGVTSDNNNYTSLV
+297 SSVTSDYTTLV
-312 LPDTLTDIR
+312 LPDTLTDMGGY
-321 RSLSG
+321 LSS

-338 VKVFNATLQ
+338 VKVFKAILQ
-347 NMMELKTLTF
+347 NMTELKTLTF
-357 DEGVEEIASGSVV
+357 EEGVEEIASGSVV
-370 SGCTKLETIHL
+370 SGCKNLTTIHL

-391 GTFSGAS
+391 DTFSGAS

-413 GSTFSKCT
+413 GSTFSECT
-421 SLKSIEL
+421 SLESIEL
-428 PASITTIPRSMF
+428 PASITTIPSHMF

-453 TITAIG
+453 TITAID

-468 WNGHETA
+468 WKNHETA

-496 YGCSALTTVDLHNVT
+496 YGCSALETVDLHSVT
-511 TMEYGAFQGC
+511 TMGYAAFQGC
-521 KELSGEID
+521 KALSGKID
-529 LSKLEVI
+529 LSNLEEI
-536 PGNAFCYDSKITSVI
+536 PGHAFCYDPNITSVI
-551 TCPTLKSIGDW
+551 TCSTLSSIGDW

-579 SIGEYTFFLASLSG
+579 SIGTYTFYKASLSG
-593 TVALPDSLTK
+593 TVALPDSLTQ
-603 LGANAFNGCEEI
+603 LGASAFSGCKEV

-625 DIPSNA
+625 DIPPNA
-631 FDGCRKLTTITV
+631 FAGCTNLKTITV
-643 NNRQEDVKIPKIDR
+643 NNRREDVTIPKIDG

-667 TADDDKVSTA
+667 EATDDKVSNA
-677 TDALSLQ
+677 EGALSLQ
-684 DAVKQAATN
+684 QAVDQAN
-693 GTPVTIEK
+693 GPVTIEIEK
-701 DIRLDE
+701 NICLNA
-707 PVTITAEQKVEI
+707 PVTIAKGKQVEI
-719 TATENHNI
+719 TANTNCNI
-727 FGNKDQNLANL
+727 FGNKDKDLTNL
-738 FVVEAGGELSLT
+738 FVVEPGGELSLT

-765 VNHGKTTINGNVV
+765 VNHGKTTIDGNVV
-778 IEKSTLEGNNIG
+778 IEKSTLEGNDVG
-790 VIEDKGSSAK
+790 VIEDNGSSAE

-814 GAHSASIRVTEGAS
+814 GALSASIRVTEGAS

-836 RDNIA
+836 QNNIA

-861 TMNEGSICNN
+861 TMNGGSICNN

-884 NDAKARFT
+884 SNAAKARFT
-892 MNGGTL
+892 MNGGSL

-903 HSYTSDST
+903 RSYTPNST

-925 LNNGT
+925 LNDGT
-930 ITGNCAY
+930 ITGNCAHD
-937 GGAGGGV
+937 GAGGGV
-944 AVMDELPTKEHGT
+944 AVMDELPMEEHGT
-957 AFTMYS
+957 AFTMNG

-982 SCSNRVSLLGG
+982 SCSNYVSLLGG

-1003 GGVYSEGNTQI
+1003 GGVYSEGNTDI

-1042 DAKLYMQNGAV
+1042 DAKLYMQDGAV

-1107 LGTSGQGT
+1107 RGTSGQGT

-1149 AVGSLIITGNQA
+1149 ATGSLIITGNQA

-1180 SLSNSISVKKVWDNP
+1180 SLSYSISVKKAWDNP

-1206 IHLKERDTGDVVST
+1206 IHLKERDTGDIVST
-1220 AELTSE
+1220 AELTGE
-1226 NGWQYTFTDLPL
+1226 NGWQHTFTDLPL
-1238 SPNHYTVTE
+1238 SPDHYTVTE

-1327 YIFEDLPESSYSVT
+1327 YIFEDLPEGTYSVT

-1367 RPLDPEPIEPIPPVD
+1367 RPLYPEPIEPIDPIPPVD

-1388 VTPPIVPETTGNEP
+1388 VTPPIVPGTTGNEP
-1402 SPPSTEET
+1402 NPPSTEET
-1410 TSVPPTEPTEES
+1410 TSVPPTEPTEESTDES

-1442 TPSVSAKPP
+1442 TSSVSAKPP

-1462 VFLLMFAGVGLL
+1462 VFLLMFAGAGLL

>member
-1 MEAGCTIFLRWYTP
+1 
-15 PCGTRFAAH
+15 
-24 EHNDNAKE
+24 
-32 RNTAMKKRLLAG
+32 MKKRLLAG

-63 ATNDDFVEDWEG
+63 ATNDDFVEDREDI
-75 AADFTDDS
+75 ADYTDDS
-83 YSSSE
+83 YSSGYSSSE

-104 DTAAEVVAEED
+104 DTAAEVIAEED

-124 DKAADSIEETE
+124 DRAADSIEETE

-140 QVSDAAKDRN
+140 QDTDAAEDRN
-150 DLENPDEETESDT
+150 DREYPDEETKSGT
-163 QNPWEAGPSDAET
+163 NPGETGPSDAET

-207 DDNALEEEM
+207 DDDASEEEM

-228 MAHEN
+228 MAHED
-233 YAYTDVSGTKYT
+233 YAYTDVSSGTEYM

-251 HTATI
+251 HTAKI
-256 WELTTSSGEAECI
+256 WKLITSSGGAECI
-269 LPSTIYYTGDDGVQE
+269 LPSTIYYTDDDGVPE
-284 PAPYTVTELSLSY
+284 PNPYTVTELRFSPYGNS
-297 YSGVTSDNNNYTSLV
+297 VTSVNNNYTALV
-312 LPDTLTDIR
+312 LPDTLTDIGG
-321 RSLSG
+321 SLSG

-347 NMMELKTLTF
+347 NMKQLKTLTF
-357 DEGVEEIASGSVV
+357 DEGVDEIASGSVV
-370 SGCTKLETIHL
+370 SGCKSLTTIHL

-413 GSTFSKCT
+413 GSTFSECT
-421 SLKSIEL
+421 SLESIEL
-428 PASITTIPRSMF
+428 PASITTIPSSMF

-468 WNGHETA
+468 WNDQETA

-496 YGCSALTTVDLHNVT
+496 YGCSALETVDLHSVT
-511 TMEYGAFQGC
+511 TMGYAAFQGC
-521 KELSGEID
+521 DALSGEID

-536 PGNAFCYDSKITSVI
+536 PGHAFCYDPNITSVI
-551 TCPTLKSIGDW
+551 TCPTLRSIGDW
-562 AFIWAG
+562 AFIWAD

-579 SIGEYTFFLASLSG
+579 SIGTYTFYKASLSG
-593 TVALPDSLTK
+593 TVALPDSLTQ
-603 LGANAFNGCEEI
+603 LGASAFSGCEEVN
-615 EAIQIGSGLT
+615 AIQIGSGLK
-625 DIPSNA
+625 DIPANA
-631 FDGCRKLTTITV
+631 FAGCTNLKTITV
-643 NNRQEDVKIPKIDR
+643 NNRWEDVTIPKIDG

-667 TADDDKVSTA
+667 EATDDKVSNA
-677 TDALSLQ
+677 EGALSLQ
-684 DAVKQAATN
+684 QAVDQAN

-707 PVTITAEQKVEI
+707 PVRIAAGQRVEI
-719 TATENHNI
+719 TANTNCNI
-727 FGNKDQNLANL
+727 FGNKDKDLTNL
-738 FVVEAGGELSLT
+738 FVVEPGGELSLT

-765 VNHGKTTINGNVV
+765 VNHGKTTIDGNVV
-778 IEKSTLEGNNIG
+778 IEKSTLEGNDVG
-790 VIEDKGSSAK
+790 VIEDNGSSAE

-814 GAHSASIRVTEGAS
+814 GALSASIRVTEGAS

-836 RDNIA
+836 QANIA

-861 TMNEGSICNN
+861 TMNGGSICNN

-884 NDAKARFT
+884 SNAAKARFT
-892 MNGGTL
+892 MNGGSL

-903 HSYTSDST
+903 RSYTPNST

-925 LNNGT
+925 LNDGT
-930 ITGNCAY
+930 ITGNCAHD
-937 GGAGGGV
+937 GAGGGV
-944 AVMDELPTKEHGT
+944 AVMDELPTEEHGT
-957 AFTMYS
+957 AFTMNG

-970 ASGYRCSGGGIY
+970 ASGYRCSGGIY
-982 SCSNRVSLLGG
+982 SCSNYVSLLGG

-1003 GGVYSEGNTQI
+1003 GGVYSEGNTEI
-1014 YTTLHIQNALITG
+1014 YTTLHIENALITG

-1042 DAKLYMQNGAV
+1042 DAKLYMQDGAV

-1107 LGTSGQGT
+1107 RGTSGQGT
-1115 RYNAV
+1115 RYNTV

-1149 AVGSLIITGNQA
+1149 ATGSLIITGNQA

-1180 SLSNSISVKKVWDNP
+1180 SLSYSISVKKAWDNP
-1195 GYEDTQPSGVT
+1195 GYEDTQPSSVT
-1206 IHLKERDTGDVVST
+1206 IHLKERDTGDIVST
-1220 AELTSE
+1220 AELTGE

-1267 TNTYLT
+1267 TNTHLT
-1273 TPTPDVPAVTI
+1273 TPTPMPDVPAVTI

-1327 YIFEDLPESSYSVT
+1327 YIFEDLPEGTYSVT

-1367 RPLDPEPIEPIPPVD
+1367 RPLYPEPIEPIDPIPPVD

-1388 VTPPIVPETTGNEP
+1388 VTPPIVPGTTGNEP
-1402 SPPSTEET
+1402 NPPSTEET
-1410 TSVPPTEPTEES
+1410 TSVPPTEPTEESTEES

-1442 TPSVSAKPP
+1442 TPSVSADPP

-1462 VFLLMFAGVGLL
+1462 VFLLMFAGAGLL

>member
-1 MEAGCTIFLRWYTP
+1 
-15 PCGTRFAAH
+15 
-24 EHNDNAKE
+24 
-32 RNTAMKKRLLAG
+32 MKKRLLAG

-63 ATNDDFVEDWEG
+63 ATNDDFVEDREDI
-75 AADFTDDS
+75 ADYTDDS
-83 YSSSE
+83 YSSGYSSSE

-104 DTAAEVVAEED
+104 DTAAEVIAEED

-124 DKAADSIEETE
+124 DRAADSIEETE

-140 QVSDAAKDRN
+140 QDTDAAEDRN
-150 DLENPDEETESDT
+150 DREDSDEETKSGT
-163 QNPWEAGPSDAET
+163 NPGETGPSDAET

-207 DDNALEEEM
+207 DDDASEEEM

-228 MAHEN
+228 MAHED
-233 YAYTDVSGTKYT
+233 YAYTDVSSGTEYM

-251 HTATI
+251 HTAKI
-256 WELTTSSGEAECI
+256 WKLTTSSGEAKCI
-269 LPSTIYYTGDDGVQE
+269 LPSTIYYTDDDGVPE
-284 PAPYTVTELSLSY
+284 PNPYTVTELRFSPYGNS
-297 YSGVTSDNNNYTSLV
+297 VTSVNNNYTALV
-312 LPDTLTDIR
+312 LPDTLTDIGG
-321 RSLSG
+321 SLSG

-347 NMMELKTLTF
+347 YMKQLRTLTF
-357 DEGVEEIASGSVV
+357 EEGVEEIASGSVV
-370 SGCTKLETIHL
+370 SGCKSLTTIHL

-413 GSTFSKCT
+413 GSTFSECT
-421 SLKSIEL
+421 SLESIEL
-428 PASITTIPRSMF
+428 PASITTIPSYMF

-459 NGAFGSVTD
+459 NSAFKS
-468 WNGHETA
+468 

-496 YGCSALTTVDLHNVT
+496 YGCSALETVDLHSVT
-511 TMEYGAFQGC
+511 TMEYAAFQGC
-521 KELSGEID
+521 DALSGEID
-529 LSKLEVI
+529 LSNLEVI
-536 PGNAFCYDSKITSVI
+536 PGHAFCYDPNITSVV
-551 TCPTLKSIGDW
+551 TCPTLRSIGDW

-579 SIGEYTFFLASLSG
+579 SIGTYTFYKSSLSG
-593 TVALPDSLTK
+593 TVALPDSLTQ
-603 LGANAFNGCEEI
+603 LGASAFSGCEKV

-625 DIPSNA
+625 DIPKDA
-631 FDGCRKLTTITV
+631 FDGCTNLKTITV
-643 NNRQEDVKIPKIDR
+643 NNRREDVHIPEIDG

-667 TADDDKVSTA
+667 EATDDKVSNA
-677 TDALSLQ
+677 EGALSLQ
-684 DAVKQAATN
+684 QAVDQAN
-693 GTPVTIEK
+693 GPVTIEIEK
-701 DIRLDE
+701 NICLNA
-707 PVTITAEQKVEI
+707 PVRIAAGQRVEI
-719 TATENHNI
+719 TANTNCNI
-727 FGNKDQNLANL
+727 FGNKDKDLTNL
-738 FVVEAGGELSLT
+738 FVVEEGGELSLT

-765 VNHGKTTINGNVV
+765 VNHGKTTIDGNVV
-778 IEKSTLEGNNIG
+778 IEKSTLEGNDMG
-790 VIEDKGSSAK
+790 VIEDNGSSAE

-814 GAHSASIRVTEGAS
+814 GALSASIRVTEGAS

-836 RDNIA
+836 QDNIA
-841 NTSSSDSSSPAVL
+841 NTASSDSSSPAVL

-861 TMNEGSICNN
+861 TMNGGSICNN

-884 NDAKARFT
+884 SNAAKARFT
-892 MNGGTL
+892 MNSGTL

-903 HSYTSDST
+903 RSYTPKST

-944 AVMDELPTKEHGT
+944 AVMDELPTEEHGT
-957 AFTMYS
+957 AFTMNG

-982 SCSNRVSLLGG
+982 SCSNYVSLLGG

-1003 GGVYSEGNTQI
+1003 GGVYSEGNTEI
-1014 YTTLHIQNALITG
+1014 YTTLHIENALITG

-1042 DAKLYMQNGAV
+1042 DAKLYMQDGAV

-1100 LYAPPGN
+1100 LYAPAGN
-1107 LGTSGQGT
+1107 RGTSGQGT
-1115 RYNAV
+1115 RYNTV

-1138 KSVVSD
+1138 KSVVSG

-1149 AVGSLIITGNQA
+1149 ATGSLIITGNQA

-1180 SLSNSISVKKVWDNP
+1180 SLSYSISVKKAWDNP

-1206 IHLKERDTGDVVST
+1206 IHLKERDTGDIVST
-1220 AELTSE
+1220 AELTGE
-1226 NGWQYTFTDLPL
+1226 NGWQHTFTDLPL
-1238 SPNHYTVTE
+1238 SPDHYTVTE

-1327 YIFEDLPESSYSVT
+1327 YIFEDLPEGTYSVT

-1367 RPLDPEPIEPIPPVD
+1367 RPLYPEPIEPIDPIPPVD

-1388 VTPPIVPETTGNEP
+1388 VTPPIVPGTTGNEP
-1402 SPPSTEET
+1402 NPPSTEET
-1410 TSVPPTEPTEES
+1410 TSVPPTEPTEESTEES

-1442 TPSVSAKPP
+1442 TSSVSAKPP

-1462 VFLLMFAGVGLL
+1462 VFLLMFAGAGLL

>member
-1 MEAGCTIFLRWYTP
+1 
-15 PCGTRFAAH
+15 
-24 EHNDNAKE
+24 
-32 RNTAMKKRLLAG
+32 MKKRLLAG

-63 ATNDDFVEDWEG
+63 ATNDDFVENREDI
-75 AADFTDDS
+75 ADYTDDS
-83 YSSSE
+83 YSSGYSSSE

-104 DTAAEVVAEED
+104 DTAAEVIAEED

-124 DKAADSIEETE
+124 DRAADSIEETE

-140 QVSDAAKDRN
+140 QDTDAAEDRN
-150 DLENPDEETESDT
+150 DREYPDEETKSGT
-163 QNPWEAGPSDAET
+163 NPGETGPSDAET
-176 EEDVPDSWEETP
+176 EEDVSDSWEETP

-207 DDNALEEEM
+207 DDDASEEEM

-228 MAHEN
+228 MAHED
-233 YAYTDVSGTKYT
+233 YAYTDVSSGTEYM

-251 HTATI
+251 HTAKI
-256 WELTTSSGEAECI
+256 WKLTTSSGGAECI
-269 LPSTIYYTGDDGVQE
+269 LPSTIYYTDDDDVPE
-284 PAPYTVTELSLSY
+284 PTPYTVTELRFSPYGNS
-297 YSGVTSDNNNYTSLV
+297 VTSVNNNYTALV
-312 LPDTLTDIR
+312 LPDTPTDIGG
-321 RSLSG
+321 SLSG

-347 NMMELKTLTF
+347 YMKQLRTLTF
-357 DEGVEEIASGSVV
+357 EEGVEEIASGSVV
-370 SGCTKLETIHL
+370 SGCKNLTTIHL

-413 GSTFSKCT
+413 GSTFSECT
-421 SLKSIEL
+421 SLKSITL
-428 PASITTIPRSMF
+428 PASITTIPSYMF

-459 NGAFGSVTD
+459 NSAFKS
-468 WNGHETA
+468 
-475 DTALTEIPD
+475 DTALTKIPD

-496 YGCSALTTVDLHNVT
+496 YGCSALKTVDLHSVT

-521 KELSGEID
+521 DALSGEID
-529 LSKLEVI
+529 LSNLEEI
-536 PGNAFCYDSKITSVI
+536 PGHAFCYDPNITSVI
-551 TCPTLKSIGDW
+551 TCPTLRSIGDW
-562 AFIWAG
+562 AFIWAD

-579 SIGEYTFFLASLSG
+579 SIGTYAFYKASLSG
-593 TVALPDSLTK
+593 TVALPDSLTQ
-603 LGANAFNGCEEI
+603 LGASAFSGCEEVN
-615 EAIQIGSGLT
+615 AIQIGSGLK
-625 DIPSNA
+625 DIPANA
-631 FDGCRKLTTITV
+631 FAGCTNLKTITV
-643 NNRQEDVKIPKIDR
+643 NNRREDVTIPKIDG

-667 TADDDKVSTA
+667 EATDDKVSNA
-677 TDALSLQ
+677 EGALSLQ
-684 DAVKQAATN
+684 QAVDQAN

-707 PVTITAEQKVEI
+707 PVRIAAGQRVEI
-719 TATENHNI
+719 TANTNCNI
-727 FGNKDQNLANL
+727 FGNKDKDLTNL
-738 FVVEAGGELSLT
+738 FVVEPGGKLSLT

-765 VNHGKTTINGNVV
+765 VNHGKTTIDGNVV
-778 IEKSTLEGNNIG
+778 IEKSTLEGDSMG
-790 VIEDKGSSAK
+790 VIEDNGSSAE

-814 GAHSASIRVTEGAS
+814 GALSASIRVTEGAS

-836 RDNIA
+836 QDNIA
-841 NTSSSDSSSPAVL
+841 NTPSSDSSSPAVL

-884 NDAKARFT
+884 NNAAKACFT

-903 HSYTSDST
+903 RSYTPYST

-930 ITGNCAY
+930 ITGNCAH

-944 AVMDELPTKEHGT
+944 AVMDELPTEEHGT
-957 AFTMYS
+957 AFTMIG

-982 SCSNRVSLLGG
+982 SCSNHVSLLGG

-1003 GGVYSEGNTQI
+1003 GGVYSEGNTEI
-1014 YTTLHIQNALITG
+1014 YTTLHIENALITG

-1042 DAKLYMQNGAV
+1042 DAKLYMQDGAV

-1100 LYAPPGN
+1100 LYAPAGN
-1107 LGTSGQGT
+1107 RGTSGQGT

-1149 AVGSLIITGNQA
+1149 ATGSLIITGNQA

-1180 SLSNSISVKKVWDNP
+1180 SLSHSILVKKAWDNP
-1195 GYEDTQPSGVT
+1195 GHEDTQPSGVT
-1206 IHLKERDTGDVVST
+1206 IHLKERDTGDIVST
-1220 AELTSE
+1220 AELTGE
-1226 NGWQYTFTDLPL
+1226 NGWQHTFTDLPL
-1238 SPNHYTVTE
+1238 SPDHYTVTE

-1327 YIFEDLPESSYSVT
+1327 YIFEDLPEGTYSVT

-1367 RPLDPEPIEPIPPVD
+1367 RPLYPEPIEPIDPIPPVD

-1388 VTPPIVPETTGNEP
+1388 VTPPIVPGTTGNEP
-1402 SPPSTEET
+1402 NPPSTEET
-1410 TSVPPTEPTEES
+1410 TSVPPTEPTEESTEES

-1442 TPSVSAKPP
+1442 TSSVSAKPP

-1462 VFLLMFAGVGLL
+1462 VFLLMFAGAGLL

>member
-1 MEAGCTIFLRWYTP
+1 
-15 PCGTRFAAH
+15 
-24 EHNDNAKE
+24 
-32 RNTAMKKRLLAG
+32 
-44 LLATSIALSISMGA
+44 
-58 FPAMA
+58 MA
-63 ATNDDFVEDWEG
+63 ATNDDFVEDREDI
-75 AADFTDDS
+75 ADYTDDS
-83 YSSSE
+83 YSSGYSSSE

-104 DTAAEVVAEED
+104 DTAAKVIAEED

-124 DKAADSIEETE
+124 DRAADSIEETE
-135 PEDEV
+135 SEDEV
-140 QVSDAAKDRN
+140 QDTDAAEDRN
-150 DLENPDEETESDT
+150 DREDSDEETRSGT
-163 QNPWEAGPSDAET
+163 NPGETGPSDAET
-176 EEDVPDSWEETP
+176 EEDVSDSWEETP

-207 DDNALEEEM
+207 DDDASEEEM

-228 MAHEN
+228 MAHED
-233 YAYTDVSGTKYT
+233 YAYTDVSSGTEYM

-251 HTATI
+251 HTAKI
-256 WELTTSSGEAECI
+256 WKLTTSSGEAECI
-269 LPSTIYYTGDDGVQE
+269 LPSTIYYTDDDDVPE
-284 PAPYTVTELSLSY
+284 PTPYTVTELRFSPYGNS
-297 YSGVTSDNNNYTSLV
+297 VTSVNNNYTALV
-312 LPDTLTDIR
+312 LPDTLTDIGG
-321 RSLSG
+321 SLSG

-347 NMMELKTLTF
+347 YMKQLRTLTF
-357 DEGVEEIASGSVV
+357 EEGVEEIASGSVV
-370 SGCTKLETIHL
+370 SGCKNLTTIHL

-413 GSTFSKCT
+413 GSTFSECT
-421 SLKSIEL
+421 SLKSITL
-428 PASITTIPRSMF
+428 PASITTIPSYMF

-459 NGAFGSVTD
+459 NSAFKS
-468 WNGHETA
+468 

-496 YGCSALTTVDLHNVT
+496 YGCSALKTVDLHSVT

-521 KELSGEID
+521 DALSGEID
-529 LSKLEVI
+529 LSNLEEI
-536 PGNAFCYDSKITSVI
+536 PGHAFCYDPNITSVI
-551 TCPTLKSIGDW
+551 TCPTLRSIGDW
-562 AFIWAG
+562 AFIWAD

-579 SIGEYTFFLASLSG
+579 SIGTYTFYKASLSG
-593 TVALPDSLTK
+593 TVALPDSLTQ
-603 LGANAFNGCEEI
+603 LGASAFSGCEKV

-625 DIPSNA
+625 DIPKDA
-631 FDGCRKLTTITV
+631 FDGCKPKTITV
-643 NNRQEDVKIPKIDR
+643 NNRREDVHIPEIDG

-667 TADDDKVSTA
+667 TADNDKVSNA
-677 TDALSLQ
+677 EGALSLQ
-684 DAVKQAATN
+684 EAVDQAN

-707 PVTITAEQKVEI
+707 PVRIAAGQRVEI
-719 TATENHNI
+719 TANANENYNL
-727 FGNKDQNLANL
+727 FGNKDEKPTNL
-738 FVVEAGGELSLT
+738 FVVEEGGELSLT

-765 VNHGKTTINGNVV
+765 VNHGKTTIDGNVV
-778 IEKSTLEGNNIG
+778 IEKSTLEGDSMG
-790 VIEDKGSSAK
+790 VIEDNGSSAE

-814 GAHSASIRVTEGAS
+814 GALSASIRVTEGAS

-836 RDNIA
+836 QDNIA

-861 TMNEGSICNN
+861 TMNRGSICNN

-884 NDAKARFT
+884 SNAAKARFT

-903 HSYTSDST
+903 RSYTPNST

-930 ITGNCAY
+930 ITGNCAH

-944 AVMDELPTKEHGT
+944 AVMDELPTEEHGT
-957 AFTMYS
+957 AFTMNG

-982 SCSNRVSLLGG
+982 SCSNCVSLLGG

-1003 GGVYSEGNTQI
+1003 GGIYSEGNTEI

-1042 DAKLYMQNGAV
+1042 DAKLYMQDGAV

-1100 LYAPPGN
+1100 LYAPAGN
-1107 LGTSGQGT
+1107 RGTSGQGT
-1115 RYNAV
+1115 RYNTV

-1149 AVGSLIITGNQA
+1149 ATGSLIITGNQA

-1180 SLSNSISVKKVWDNP
+1180 SLSYSISVKKAWDNP

-1206 IHLKERDTGDVVST
+1206 IHLKERDTGDIVST
-1220 AELTSE
+1220 AELTGE
-1226 NGWQYTFTDLPL
+1226 NGWQHTFTDLPL
-1238 SPNHYTVTE
+1238 SPDHYTVTE

-1327 YIFEDLPESSYSVT
+1327 YIFEDLPEGTYSVT

-1367 RPLDPEPIEPIPPVD
+1367 RPLYPEPIEPIDPIPPVD

-1388 VTPPIVPETTGNEP
+1388 VTPPIVPGTTGNEP
-1402 SPPSTEET
+1402 NPPSTEET
-1410 TSVPPTEPTEES
+1410 TSVPPTEPTEESTEES

-1442 TPSVSAKPP
+1442 TPSVSADPP

-1462 VFLLMFAGVGLL
+1462 VFLLMFAGAGLL

>member
-1 MEAGCTIFLRWYTP
+1 
-15 PCGTRFAAH
+15 
-24 EHNDNAKE
+24 
-32 RNTAMKKRLLAG
+32 MKKRLLAG

-63 ATNDDFVEDWEG
+63 ATNDDFVEDREDI
-75 AADFTDDS
+75 ADYTDDS
-83 YSSSE
+83 YSSGYSSSE

-104 DTAAEVVAEED
+104 DTAAEVIAEED

-124 DKAADSIEETE
+124 DRAADSIEETE

-140 QVSDAAKDRN
+140 QDTDAAEDRN
-150 DLENPDEETESDT
+150 DREDSDEETKSGT
-163 QNPWEAGPSDAET
+163 NPGETGPSDAET

-207 DDNALEEEM
+207 DDDASEEEM

-228 MAHEN
+228 MAHED
-233 YAYTDVSGTKYT
+233 YAYTDVSSGTEYM

-251 HTATI
+251 HTAKI
-256 WELTTSSGEAECI
+256 WKLITSSGEAECI
-269 LPSTIYYTGDDGVQE
+269 LPSTIYYTDADGVPE
-284 PAPYTVTELSLSY
+284 PTPYTVTELRFSPYGNS
-297 YSGVTSDNNNYTSLV
+297 VTSVNNNYTALV
-312 LPDTLTDIR
+312 LPDTLTDIGG
-321 RSLSG
+321 SLSG

-347 NMMELKTLTF
+347 YMKQLRTLTF
-357 DEGVEEIASGSVV
+357 EEGVEEIASGSVV
-370 SGCTKLETIHL
+370 SGCKSLTTIHL

-413 GSTFSKCT
+413 GSTFSECT
-421 SLKSIEL
+421 SLKSITL
-428 PASITTIPRSMF
+428 PASITTIPSSMF

-468 WNGHETA
+468 WNDQETA

-496 YGCSALTTVDLHNVT
+496 YGCSALETVDLHSVT
-511 TMEYGAFQGC
+511 TMGYAAFQGC
-521 KELSGEID
+521 DALSGEID

-536 PGNAFCYDSKITSVI
+536 PGHAFCYDPNITSVI
-551 TCPTLKSIGDW
+551 TCPTLRSIGDW
-562 AFIWAG
+562 AFIWAD

-579 SIGEYTFFLASLSG
+579 SIGTYTFYKASLSG
-593 TVALPDSLTK
+593 TVALPDSLTQ
-603 LGANAFNGCEEI
+603 LGASAFSGCEEVN
-615 EAIQIGSGLT
+615 AIQIGSGLK
-625 DIPSNA
+625 DIPANA
-631 FDGCRKLTTITV
+631 FAGCTNLKTITV
-643 NNRQEDVKIPKIDR
+643 NNRWEDVTIPKIDG

-667 TADDDKVSTA
+667 TADNDKVSNTEG
-677 TDALSLQ
+677 ALSLQ
-684 DAVKQAATN
+684 QAVDQAN

-707 PVTITAEQKVEI
+707 PVRIAAGQRVEI
-719 TATENHNI
+719 TANTNCNI
-727 FGNKDQNLANL
+727 FGNKDKDLTNL
-738 FVVEAGGELSLT
+738 FVVEPGGELSLT

-765 VNHGKTTINGNVV
+765 VNHGKTTIDGNVV
-778 IEKSTLEGNNIG
+778 IEKSTLEGNDVG
-790 VIEDKGSSAK
+790 VIEDNGSSAE

-814 GAHSASIRVTEGAS
+814 GALSASIRVTEGAS

-836 RDNIA
+836 QANIA

-861 TMNEGSICNN
+861 TMNGGSICNN

-884 NDAKARFT
+884 SNAAKARFT
-892 MNGGTL
+892 MNGGSL

-903 HSYTSDST
+903 RSYTPNST

-925 LNNGT
+925 LNDGT
-930 ITGNCAY
+930 ITGNCAHD
-937 GGAGGGV
+937 GAGGGV
-944 AVMDELPTKEHGT
+944 AVMDELPTEEHGT
-957 AFTMYS
+957 AFTMNG

-982 SCSNRVSLLGG
+982 SCSNYVSLLGG

-1003 GGVYSEGNTQI
+1003 GGVYSEGNTEI
-1014 YTTLHIQNALITG
+1014 YTTLHIENALITG

-1042 DAKLYMQNGAV
+1042 DAKLYMQDGAV

-1107 LGTSGQGT
+1107 RGTSGQGT
-1115 RYNAV
+1115 RYNTV

-1149 AVGSLIITGNQA
+1149 ATGSLIITGNQA

-1180 SLSNSISVKKVWDNP
+1180 SLSYSISVKKAWDNP
-1195 GYEDTQPSGVT
+1195 GYEDTQPSSVT
-1206 IHLKERDTGDVVST
+1206 IHLKERDTGDIVST
-1220 AELTSE
+1220 AELTGE

-1267 TNTYLT
+1267 TNTHLT
-1273 TPTPDVPAVTI
+1273 TPTPMPDVPAVTI

-1327 YIFEDLPESSYSVT
+1327 YIFEDLPEGTYSVT

-1358 GFIITNTYE
+1358 SFIITNTYE
-1367 RPLDPEPIEPIPPVD
+1367 RPLYPEPIEPIDPIPPVD

-1388 VTPPIVPETTGNEP
+1388 VTPPIVPGTTGNEP
-1402 SPPSTEET
+1402 NPPSTEET
-1410 TSVPPTEPTEES
+1410 TSVPPTEPTEESTEES

-1442 TPSVSAKPP
+1442 TPSVSANPP

-1462 VFLLMFAGVGLL
+1462 VFLLMFAGAGLL

>member
-1 MEAGCTIFLRWYTP
+1 
-15 PCGTRFAAH
+15 
-24 EHNDNAKE
+24 
-32 RNTAMKKRLLAG
+32 MKKRLLAG

-63 ATNDDFVEDWEG
+63 ATNDDFVEDREDI
-75 AADFTDDS
+75 ADYTDDS
-83 YSSSE
+83 YSSGYSSSE

-104 DTAAEVVAEED
+104 DTAAEVIAEED

-124 DKAADSIEETE
+124 DRAADSIEETE

-140 QVSDAAKDRN
+140 QDTDAAEDRN
-150 DLENPDEETESDT
+150 DREDSDEETKSGT
-163 QNPWEAGPSDAET
+163 NPGEAGPSDAET

-207 DDNALEEEM
+207 DDDASEEEM
-216 DDDIALLAAGKT
+216 ADDIALLAAGKT
-228 MAHEN
+228 MAHED
-233 YAYTDVSGTKYT
+233 YAYTDVSSGTEYM
-245 VDLYTD
+245 VNLYTD
-251 HTATI
+251 HTAKI
-256 WELTTSSGEAECI
+256 WKLTTSSGEAECI
-269 LPSTIYYTGDDGVQE
+269 LPSTIYYTGDDDVPE
-284 PAPYTVTELSLSY
+284 PTPYTVTELRFSPYGNS
-297 YSGVTSDNNNYTSLV
+297 VTSVNNNYTALV
-312 LPDTLTDIR
+312 LPDTLTDIGG
-321 RSLSG
+321 SLSG

-347 NMMELKTLTF
+347 YMKQLRTLTF
-357 DEGVEEIASGSVV
+357 EEGVEEIASGSVV
-370 SGCTKLETIHL
+370 SGCKSLTTIHL

-413 GSTFSKCT
+413 GSTFSECT
-421 SLKSIEL
+421 SLESIEL
-428 PASITTIPRSMF
+428 PSSITTIPSYMF

-459 NGAFGSVTD
+459 NSAFKS
-468 WNGHETA
+468 

-496 YGCSALTTVDLHNVT
+496 YGCSALETVDLHSVT
-511 TMEYGAFQGC
+511 TMEYAAFQGC
-521 KELSGEID
+521 DALSGEID
-529 LSKLEVI
+529 LSNLEVI
-536 PGNAFCYDSKITSVI
+536 PGHAFCYDPNITSVV
-551 TCPTLKSIGDW
+551 TCPTLRSIGDW

-579 SIGEYTFFLASLSG
+579 SIGSYTFYKASLSG
-593 TVALPDSLTK
+593 TVALPDSLTQ
-603 LGANAFNGCEEI
+603 LGASAFSGCEKV

-625 DIPSNA
+625 DIPKDA
-631 FDGCRKLTTITV
+631 FDGCKPKTITV
-643 NNRQEDVKIPKIDR
+643 NNRREDVHIPEIDG

-667 TADDDKVSTA
+667 TADNDKVSNA
-677 TDALSLQ
+677 EGALSLQ
-684 DAVKQAATN
+684 QAVDQAN
-693 GTPVTIEK
+693 GPVTIEIEK

-707 PVTITAEQKVEI
+707 PVRIAAGQRVEI
-719 TATENHNI
+719 TANANENYNL
-727 FGNKDQNLANL
+727 FGNKDEKPTNL
-738 FVVEAGGELSLT
+738 FVVEEGGELSLT
-750 GALTLGGWNNTGSIL
+750 GTLTLGGWNNTGSIL
-765 VNHGKTTINGNVV
+765 VNHGKTTIDGNVV
-778 IEKSTLEGNNIG
+778 IEKSTLEGDSMG
-790 VIEDKGSSAK
+790 VIEDNGSSAE

-814 GAHSASIRVTEGAS
+814 GALSASIRVTEGAS

-836 RDNIA
+836 QDNIA

-861 TMNEGSICNN
+861 TMNGGSICNN

-884 NDAKARFT
+884 SNAAKARFT
-892 MNGGTL
+892 MNGGSL

-903 HSYTSDST
+903 RSYTPNST

-925 LNNGT
+925 LNDGT
-930 ITGNCAY
+930 ITGNCAH

-944 AVMDELPTKEHGT
+944 AVMDELPTEEHGT
-957 AFTMYS
+957 AFTMNG

-982 SCSNRVSLLGG
+982 SCSNYVSLLGG

-1003 GGVYSEGNTQI
+1003 GGVYSEGNTEI
-1014 YTTLHIQNALITG
+1014 YTTLHIENALITG

-1042 DAKLYMQNGAV
+1042 DAKLYMQDGAV

-1100 LYAPPGN
+1100 LYAPAGN
-1107 LGTSGQGT
+1107 RGTSGQGT
-1115 RYNAV
+1115 RYNTV

-1149 AVGSLIITGNQA
+1149 ATGSLIITGNQA

-1180 SLSNSISVKKVWDNP
+1180 SLSYSISVKKAWDNP

-1206 IHLKERDTGDVVST
+1206 IHLKERDTGDIVST
-1220 AELTSE
+1220 AELTGE
-1226 NGWQYTFTDLPL
+1226 NGSQYTFTDLPL
-1238 SPNHYTVTE
+1238 SPDHYTVTE

-1327 YIFEDLPESSYSVT
+1327 YIFEDLPKGTYSVT

-1367 RPLDPEPIEPIPPVD
+1367 RPLYPEPIEPIDPIPPVD

-1388 VTPPIVPETTGNEP
+1388 VTPPIVPGTTGNEP
-1402 SPPSTEET
+1402 NPPSTEET

-1422 TEERSAE
+1422 TEESAEERSAE

-1442 TPSVSAKPP
+1442 TSSVSAKPP

-1462 VFLLMFAGVGLL
+1462 VFLLMFAGAGLL

>member
-1 MEAGCTIFLRWYTP
+1 
-15 PCGTRFAAH
+15 
-24 EHNDNAKE
+24 
-32 RNTAMKKRLLAG
+32 MKKRLLAG

-63 ATNDDFVEDWEG
+63 ATNDDFVEDREDI
-75 AADFTDDS
+75 ADFTDDS
-83 YSSSE
+83 YSSGYSSSE

-104 DTAAEVVAEED
+104 DTAAEVIAEED

-124 DKAADSIEETE
+124 DRAADSIEEAE

-140 QVSDAAKDRN
+140 QDTDAAEDRN
-150 DLENPDEETESDT
+150 DRKDSDEETRSGT
-163 QNPWEAGPSDAET
+163 QNPGEAGPSDAET

-207 DDNALEEEM
+207 DDDASEEEM

-228 MAHEN
+228 MAHED
-233 YAYTDVSGTKYT
+233 YAYTDVSSGTEYM

-251 HTATI
+251 HTAKI
-256 WELTTSSGEAECI
+256 WKLTTSSGGAECI
-269 LPSTIYYTGDDGVQE
+269 LPSTIYYTDDDDVQE
-284 PAPYTVTELSLSY
+284 PTPYTVTELRFSPYGNS
-297 YSGVTSDNNNYTSLV
+297 VTSVNNNYTALV
-312 LPDTLTDIR
+312 LPDTLTDIGG
-321 RSLSG
+321 SLSG

-347 NMMELKTLTF
+347 YMKQLRTLTF
-357 DEGVEEIASGSVV
+357 EEGVEEIASGSVV
-370 SGCTKLETIHL
+370 SGCKNLTTIHL

-413 GSTFSKCT
+413 GSTFSECT
-421 SLKSIEL
+421 SLKSITL
-428 PASITTIPRSMF
+428 PASITTIPSYMF

-459 NGAFGSVTD
+459 NSAFKS
-468 WNGHETA
+468 

-496 YGCSALTTVDLHNVT
+496 YGCSALKTVNLHSVT

-521 KELSGEID
+521 DALSGEID
-529 LSKLEVI
+529 LSNLEEI
-536 PGNAFCYDSKITSVI
+536 PGHAFCYDPNITSVI
-551 TCPTLKSIGDW
+551 TCPTLRSIGDW
-562 AFIWAG
+562 AFIWAD
-568 ISTISLPETLN
+568 ISTISLPETLK
-579 SIGEYTFFLASLSG
+579 SIGTYTFYKASLSG
-593 TVALPDSLTK
+593 TVALPDSLTQ
-603 LGANAFNGCEEI
+603 LGASAFSGCEKV

-625 DIPSNA
+625 DIPKDA
-631 FDGCRKLTTITV
+631 FDGCKPKTITV
-643 NNRQEDVKIPKIDR
+643 NNRREDVTIPKIDG

-667 TADDDKVSTA
+667 EATDDKVSNA
-677 TDALSLQ
+677 EGALSLQ
-684 DAVKQAATN
+684 QAVDQAN

-707 PVTITAEQKVEI
+707 PVRIAAGQRVEI
-719 TATENHNI
+719 TANTNCNI
-727 FGNKDQNLANL
+727 FGNKDKDLTNL
-738 FVVEAGGELSLT
+738 FVVEEGGELSLT

-765 VNHGKTTINGNVV
+765 VNHGKTTIDGNVV
-778 IEKSTLEGNNIG
+778 IEKSTLEGDSMG
-790 VIEDKGSSAK
+790 VIEDNGSSAE

-814 GAHSASIRVTEGAS
+814 GARSASIRVTEGAS

-836 RDNIA
+836 QDNIA
-841 NTSSSDSSSPAVL
+841 NTPSSDSSSPAVL

-884 NDAKARFT
+884 SNAAKARFT

-903 HSYTSDST
+903 HSYTPYST

-925 LNNGT
+925 LNEGT

-944 AVMDELPTKEHGT
+944 AVMDELPTEEHGT
-957 AFTMYS
+957 AFTMNG

-982 SCSNRVSLLGG
+982 SCSNYVSLLGG

-1003 GGVYSEGNTQI
+1003 GGVYSEGNTEI
-1014 YTTLHIQNALITG
+1014 YTTLHIENALITG

-1042 DAKLYMQNGAV
+1042 DAKLYMQDGAV

-1100 LYAPPGN
+1100 LYAPAGN
-1107 LGTSGQGT
+1107 RGTSGQGT

-1149 AVGSLIITGNQA
+1149 ATGSLIITGNQA

-1180 SLSNSISVKKVWDNP
+1180 SLSHSILVKKAWDNP
-1195 GYEDTQPSGVT
+1195 GHEDTQPSGVT
-1206 IHLKERDTGDVVST
+1206 IHLKERDTGDIVST
-1220 AELTSE
+1220 AELTGE

-1290 KWVNDYKWERPASIH
+1290 KWANDYKWERPASIH

-1327 YIFEDLPESSYSVT
+1327 YIFEDLPEGTYSVT

-1367 RPLDPEPIEPIPPVD
+1367 RPLDPEPIEPIDPIPPVD

-1410 TSVPPTEPTEES
+1410 TSVPPTEPTKESTEES

-1462 VFLLMFAGVGLL
+1462 VFLLMFAGAGLL
-1474 VFGFYKRSKENID
+1474 VFGLYKRSKENID

>member
-1 MEAGCTIFLRWYTP
+1 
-15 PCGTRFAAH
+15 
-24 EHNDNAKE
+24 
-32 RNTAMKKRLLAG
+32 MKKRLLAG

-63 ATNDDFVEDWEG
+63 ATNDDFVEDREDI
-75 AADFTDDS
+75 ADYTDDS
-83 YSSSE
+83 YSSGYSSSE

-104 DTAAEVVAEED
+104 DTAAEVIAEED

-124 DKAADSIEETE
+124 DRAADSIEETE

-140 QVSDAAKDRN
+140 QDTDAAEDRN
-150 DLENPDEETESDT
+150 DREDSDEETKSGT
-163 QNPWEAGPSDAET
+163 NPGETGPSDAET

-207 DDNALEEEM
+207 DDDASEEGM

-228 MAHEN
+228 MAHED
-233 YAYTDVSGTKYT
+233 YAYTDVSSGTEYM

-251 HTATI
+251 HTAKI
-256 WELTTSSGEAECI
+256 WKLTTSSGGAECI
-269 LPSTIYYTGDDGVQE
+269 LPSTIYYTGDDGVPE
-284 PAPYTVTELSLSY
+284 PTPYTVTELRFSPYGNS
-297 YSGVTSDNNNYTSLV
+297 VTSVNNNYTALV
-312 LPDTLTDIR
+312 LPDTLTDIGG
-321 RSLSG
+321 SLSG
-326 FKNVTEITIPGS
+326 FKNVTEIIIPGS

-347 NMMELKTLTF
+347 YMKELRTLTF
-357 DEGVEEIASGSVV
+357 EEGVEEIASGSVV
-370 SGCTKLETIHL
+370 SGCKNLTTIHL

-413 GSTFSKCT
+413 GSTFSECT

-428 PASITTIPRSMF
+428 PASITTIPSYMF
-440 AGCSALERVTAKG
+440 AGCSALERVTAKEG

-459 NGAFGSVTD
+459 NSAFKS
-468 WNGHETA
+468 
-475 DTALTEIPD
+475 DTSLTEIPD

-496 YGCSALTTVDLHNVT
+496 YGCSALKTVDLHSVT
-511 TMEYGAFQGC
+511 TMEYAAFQGC
-521 KELSGEID
+521 DALSGEID
-529 LSKLEVI
+529 LSNLEVI
-536 PGNAFCYDSKITSVI
+536 PGNAFCYDPNITSVI
-551 TCPTLKSIGDW
+551 TCPTLRSIGDW

-579 SIGEYTFFLASLSG
+579 SIGSYTFYKASLSG
-593 TVALPDSLTK
+593 TVALPDSLTQ
-603 LGANAFNGCEEI
+603 LGASAFSGCETI

-625 DIPSNA
+625 DIPKDA
-631 FDGCRKLTTITV
+631 FDGCKPKTITV
-643 NNRQEDVKIPKIDR
+643 NNRREDVTIPKIDG

-667 TADDDKVSTA
+667 EATDDKVSA
-677 TDALSLQ
+677 AADALSLQ
-684 DAVKQAATN
+684 EAVNQAN

-707 PVTITAEQKVEI
+707 PVRIAAGQRVEI
-719 TATENHNI
+719 TANENCNI
-727 FGNKDQNLANL
+727 FGNKDENLANL
-738 FVVEAGGELSLT
+738 FVVEEGGELSLT

-765 VNHGKTTINGNVV
+765 VNHGKTTIDGNVV
-778 IEKSTLEGNNIG
+778 IEKSTLEGDSMG
-790 VIEDKGSSAK
+790 VIEDNGSSAE

-814 GAHSASIRVTEGAS
+814 GALSASIRVTEGAS

-836 RDNIA
+836 QANIA

-861 TMNEGSICNN
+861 TMNGGSICNN

-884 NDAKARFT
+884 SNAAKARFT
-892 MNGGTL
+892 MNGGSL

-903 HSYTSDST
+903 RSYTPNST

-925 LNNGT
+925 LNDGT
-930 ITGNCAY
+930 ITGNCAHD
-937 GGAGGGV
+937 GAGGGV
-944 AVMDELPTKEHGT
+944 AVMDELPTEEHGT
-957 AFTMYS
+957 AFTMNG

-982 SCSNRVSLLGG
+982 SCSNYVSLLGG

-1003 GGVYSEGNTQI
+1003 GGVYSEGNTEI
-1014 YTTLHIQNALITG
+1014 YTTLHIENALITG

-1042 DAKLYMQNGAV
+1042 DAKLYMQDGAV

-1100 LYAPPGN
+1100 LYAPAGN
-1107 LGTSGQGT
+1107 RGTSGQGT
-1115 RYNAV
+1115 RYNTV

-1149 AVGSLIITGNQA
+1149 ATGSLIITGNQA

-1180 SLSNSISVKKVWDNP
+1180 SLSYSISVKKAWDNP

-1206 IHLKERDTGDVVST
+1206 IHLKERDTGDIVST
-1220 AELTSE
+1220 AELTGE
-1226 NGWQYTFTDLPL
+1226 NGWQHTFTDLPL
-1238 SPNHYTVTE
+1238 SPDHYTVTE

-1327 YIFEDLPESSYSVT
+1327 YIFEDLPEGTYSVT

-1367 RPLDPEPIEPIPPVD
+1367 RPLYPEPIEPIDPIPPVD

-1388 VTPPIVPETTGNEP
+1388 VTPPIVPGTTGNEP
-1402 SPPSTEET
+1402 NPPSTEET
-1410 TSVPPTEPTEES
+1410 TSVPPTEPTEESTEES

-1442 TPSVSAKPP
+1442 TPSVSADPP

-1462 VFLLMFAGVGLL
+1462 VFLLMFAGAGLL

>member
-1 MEAGCTIFLRWYTP
+1 
-15 PCGTRFAAH
+15 
-24 EHNDNAKE
+24 
-32 RNTAMKKRLLAG
+32 MKKRLLAG

-63 ATNDDFVEDWEG
+63 ATNDDFVEDREDI
-75 AADFTDDS
+75 ADYTDDS
-83 YSSSE
+83 YSSGYSSSE

-104 DTAAEVVAEED
+104 DTAAEVIAEED

-124 DKAADSIEETE
+124 DRAADSIEETE

-140 QVSDAAKDRN
+140 QNTDAAEDRN
-150 DLENPDEETESDT
+150 DREYPDEETKSGT
-163 QNPWEAGPSDAET
+163 NPGEAGPSDAET

-207 DDNALEEEM
+207 DDDASEEEM

-228 MAHEN
+228 MAHED
-233 YAYTDVSGTKYT
+233 YAYTDVSSGTEYM

-251 HTATI
+251 HTAKI
-256 WELTTSSGEAECI
+256 WKLTTSSGEAECI
-269 LPSTIYYTGDDGVQE
+269 LPSTIYYTDDDGVPE
-284 PAPYTVTELSLSY
+284 PNPYTVTELRFSPYGNS
-297 YSGVTSDNNNYTSLV
+297 VTSVNNNYTALV
-312 LPDTLTDIR
+312 LPDTLTDIGG
-321 RSLSG
+321 SLSG

-347 NMMELKTLTF
+347 YMKQLRTLTF
-357 DEGVEEIASGSVV
+357 EEGVEEIASGSVV
-370 SGCTKLETIHL
+370 SGCKSLTTIHL

-413 GSTFSKCT
+413 GSTFSECT
-421 SLKSIEL
+421 SLESIEL
-428 PASITTIPRSMF
+428 PASITTIPSYMF
-440 AGCSALERVTAKG
+440 AGCSALERVTVKG

-459 NGAFGSVTD
+459 NSAFKS
-468 WNGHETA
+468 

-496 YGCSALTTVDLHNVT
+496 YGCSALETVDLHSVT
-511 TMEYGAFQGC
+511 TMEYAAFQGC
-521 KELSGEID
+521 DALSGEID
-529 LSKLEVI
+529 LSNLEVI
-536 PGNAFCYDSKITSVI
+536 PGHAFCYDPNITSVV
-551 TCPTLKSIGDW
+551 TCPTLRSIGDW

-579 SIGEYTFFLASLSG
+579 SIGTYTFYKASLSG
-593 TVALPDSLTK
+593 TVALPDSLTQ
-603 LGANAFNGCEEI
+603 LGASAFSGCEKV

-625 DIPSNA
+625 DIPKDA
-631 FDGCRKLTTITV
+631 FDGCKPKTITV
-643 NNRQEDVKIPKIDR
+643 NNRREDVTIPEIDG

-667 TADDDKVSTA
+667 TADNDKVSNA
-677 TDALSLQ
+677 EGALSLQ
-684 DAVKQAATN
+684 QAVNQAN

-707 PVTITAEQKVEI
+707 PVRIAAGQRVEI
-719 TATENHNI
+719 TANENCNI
-727 FGNKDQNLANL
+727 FGNKDENLANL
-738 FVVEAGGELSLT
+738 FVVEEGGELSLT

-765 VNHGKTTINGNVV
+765 VNHGKTTIDGNVV
-778 IEKSTLEGNNIG
+778 IEKSTLEGDSMG
-790 VIEDKGSSAK
+790 VIEDNGSSAE

-814 GAHSASIRVTEGAS
+814 GAHSASIRVTKGAS

-836 RDNIA
+836 QDNIA
-841 NTSSSDSSSPAVL
+841 NTPSSDSSSPAVL

-861 TMNEGSICNN
+861 TMNRGSICNN

-884 NDAKARFT
+884 SNAAKARFT

-903 HSYTSDST
+903 HSYTPYST

-925 LNNGT
+925 LNEGT

-944 AVMDELPTKEHGT
+944 AVMDELPTEEHGT
-957 AFTMYS
+957 AFTMNG

-982 SCSNRVSLLGG
+982 SCSNHVSLLGG

-1003 GGVYSEGNTQI
+1003 GGVYSEGNTDI
-1014 YTTLHIQNALITG
+1014 YTTLHIENALITG

-1042 DAKLYMQNGAV
+1042 DAKLYMQDGAV

-1100 LYAPPGN
+1100 LYAPAGN
-1107 LGTSGQGT
+1107 RGTSGQGT
-1115 RYNAV
+1115 RYNTV

-1149 AVGSLIITGNQA
+1149 ATGSLIITGNQA

-1180 SLSNSISVKKVWDNP
+1180 SLSYSISVKKAWDNP

-1206 IHLKERDTGDVVST
+1206 IHLKERDTGDIVST
-1220 AELTSE
+1220 AELTGE
-1226 NGWQYTFTDLPL
+1226 NGWQHTFTDLPL
-1238 SPNHYTVTE
+1238 SPDHYTVTE

-1290 KWVNDYKWERPASIH
+1290 K
-1305 VSLWNGDAKVKEAD
+1305 
-1319 LTADMGWT
+1319 
-1327 YIFEDLPESSYSVT
+1327 
-1341 EDAVPGYETLI
+1341 
-1352 ERSDAG
+1352 
-1358 GFIITNTYE
+1358 
-1367 RPLDPEPIEPIPPVD
+1367 
-1382 PPQEEI
+1382 
-1388 VTPPIVPETTGNEP
+1388 
-1402 SPPSTEET
+1402 
-1410 TSVPPTEPTEES
+1410 
-1422 TEERSAE
+1422 
-1429 SDPEESPIKETQE
+1429 
-1442 TPSVSAKPP
+1442 
-1451 KLIQTGQTWWP
+1451 
-1462 VFLLMFAGVGLL
+1462 
-1474 VFGFYKRSKENID
+1474 
-1487 HE
+1487 

>member
-1 MEAGCTIFLRWYTP
+1 
-15 PCGTRFAAH
+15 
-24 EHNDNAKE
+24 
-32 RNTAMKKRLLAG
+32 MKKRLLAG

-63 ATNDDFVEDWEG
+63 ATNDDFVEDREDI
-75 AADFTDDS
+75 ADYTDDS
-83 YSSSE
+83 YSSGYSSSE

-104 DTAAEVVAEED
+104 DTAAEVIAEED

-124 DKAADSIEETE
+124 DRAADSIEETE
-135 PEDEV
+135 SEDEV
-140 QVSDAAKDRN
+140 QDTDAAEDRN
-150 DLENPDEETESDT
+150 DREDSDEETKSGT
-163 QNPWEAGPSDAET
+163 NPGETGPSDAET

-207 DDNALEEEM
+207 DDDASEEEM
-216 DDDIALLAAGKT
+216 DDDIALPAAGKT
-228 MAHEN
+228 MAHKD
-233 YAYTDVSGTKYT
+233 YAYTDVSSGTEYM

-251 HTATI
+251 YTAKI
-256 WELTTSSGEAECI
+256 RRLTSSSGGAECI
-269 LPSTIYYTGDDGVQE
+269 LPSTIYYTDDAGVQD
-284 PAPYTVTELSLSY
+284 PNPYTVTELSLPFS
-297 YSGVTSDNNNYTSLV
+297 SSVTSDYTTLV
-312 LPDTLTDIR
+312 LPDTLTDMGGY
-321 RSLSG
+321 LSS

-338 VKVFNATLQ
+338 VKVFKAILQ
-347 NMMELKTLTF
+347 NMTELKTLTF
-357 DEGVEEIASGSVV
+357 EEGVEEIASGSVV
-370 SGCTKLETIHL
+370 SGCKNLTTIHL

-391 GTFSGAS
+391 DTFSGAS

-413 GSTFSKCT
+413 GSTFSECT
-421 SLKSIEL
+421 SLESIEL
-428 PASITTIPRSMF
+428 PASITTIPSHMF

-453 TITAIG
+453 TITAID

-468 WNGHETA
+468 WKNHETA

-496 YGCSALTTVDLHNVT
+496 YGCSALETVDLHSVT
-511 TMEYGAFQGC
+511 TMGYAAFQGC
-521 KELSGEID
+521 KALSGKID
-529 LSKLEVI
+529 LSNLEEI
-536 PGNAFCYDSKITSVI
+536 PGHAFCYDPNITSVI
-551 TCPTLKSIGDW
+551 TCSTLSSIGDW

-579 SIGEYTFFLASLSG
+579 SIGTYTFYKASLSG
-593 TVALPDSLTK
+593 TVALPDSLTQ
-603 LGANAFNGCEEI
+603 LGASAFSGCKEV

-625 DIPSNA
+625 DIPPNA
-631 FDGCRKLTTITV
+631 FAGCTNLKTITV
-643 NNRQEDVKIPKIDR
+643 NNRREDVHIPEIDG

-667 TADDDKVSTA
+667 EATDDKVSNA
-677 TDALSLQ
+677 EGALSLQ
-684 DAVKQAATN
+684 QAVDQAN
-693 GTPVTIEK
+693 GPVTIEIEK
-701 DIRLDE
+701 NICLNA
-707 PVTITAEQKVEI
+707 PVTIAKGKQVEI
-719 TATENHNI
+719 TANANENYNL
-727 FGNKDQNLANL
+727 FGNKDEKPTNL
-738 FVVEAGGELSLT
+738 FVVEEGGELSLT

-765 VNHGKTTINGNVV
+765 VNHGKTTIDGNVV
-778 IEKSTLEGNNIG
+778 IEKSTLEGNDVG
-790 VIEDKGSSAK
+790 VIEDNGSSAE

-836 RDNIA
+836 QDNIA
-841 NTSSSDSSSPAVL
+841 NTASSDSSSPAVL

-861 TMNEGSICNN
+861 TMNGGSICNN

-884 NDAKARFT
+884 NNAAKARFT

-903 HSYTSDST
+903 RSYTPYST

-930 ITGNCAY
+930 ITGNCAH

-944 AVMDELPTKEHGT
+944 AVMDELPTEEHGT
-957 AFTMYS
+957 AFTMNG

-982 SCSNRVSLLGG
+982 SCSNHVSLLGG
-993 RIENNSAYDG
+993 QIENNSAYDG
-1003 GGVYSEGNTQI
+1003 GGVYSEGNTEI
-1014 YTTLHIQNALITG
+1014 YTTLHIENALITG

-1042 DAKLYMQNGAV
+1042 DAKLYMQDGAV

-1100 LYAPPGN
+1100 LYAPAGN
-1107 LGTSGQGT
+1107 RGTSGQGT
-1115 RYNAV
+1115 RYNTV

-1149 AVGSLIITGNQA
+1149 ATGSLIITGNQA

-1180 SLSNSISVKKVWDNP
+1180 SLSYSISVKKAWDNP

-1206 IHLKERDTGDVVST
+1206 IHLKERDTGDIVST
-1220 AELTSE
+1220 AELTGE
-1226 NGWQYTFTDLPL
+1226 NGWQHTFTDLPL
-1238 SPNHYTVTE
+1238 SPDHYTVTE

-1327 YIFEDLPESSYSVT
+1327 YIFEDLPEGTYSVT

-1367 RPLDPEPIEPIPPVD
+1367 RPLYPEPIEPIDPIPPVD

-1388 VTPPIVPETTGNEP
+1388 VTPPIVPGTTGNEP
-1402 SPPSTEET
+1402 NPPSTEET
-1410 TSVPPTEPTEES
+1410 TSVPPTEPTEESTEES

-1442 TPSVSAKPP
+1442 TSSVSAKPP

-1462 VFLLMFAGVGLL
+1462 VFLLMFAGAGLL

>member
-1 MEAGCTIFLRWYTP
+1 
-15 PCGTRFAAH
+15 
-24 EHNDNAKE
+24 
-32 RNTAMKKRLLAG
+32 MKKRLLAG

-63 ATNDDFVEDWEG
+63 ATNDDFVEDREDI
-75 AADFTDDS
+75 ADYTDDS
-83 YSSSE
+83 YSSGYSSSE

-104 DTAAEVVAEED
+104 DTAAEVIAEED

-124 DKAADSIEETE
+124 DRAADSIEETE

-140 QVSDAAKDRN
+140 QNTDAAEDRN
-150 DLENPDEETESDT
+150 DREDSDEETKSGT
-163 QNPWEAGPSDAET
+163 NPGETGPSDAET

-207 DDNALEEEM
+207 DDDASEEEM

-228 MAHEN
+228 MAHED
-233 YAYTDVSGTKYT
+233 YAYTDVSSGTEYM

-251 HTATI
+251 HTAKI
-256 WELTTSSGEAECI
+256 WKLITSSGGAECI
-269 LPSTIYYTGDDGVQE
+269 LPSTIYYTDDDDVPE
-284 PAPYTVTELSLSY
+284 PTPYTVTELRFSPYGNS
-297 YSGVTSDNNNYTSLV
+297 VTSVNNNYTALV
-312 LPDTLTDIR
+312 LPDTLTDIGG
-321 RSLSG
+321 SLSG

-347 NMMELKTLTF
+347 YMKQLRTLTF
-357 DEGVEEIASGSVV
+357 EEGVEEIASGSVV
-370 SGCTKLETIHL
+370 SGCKNLTTIHL

-413 GSTFSKCT
+413 GSTFSECT

-428 PASITTIPRSMF
+428 PASITTIPSYMF

-459 NGAFGSVTD
+459 NSAFKS
-468 WNGHETA
+468 

-496 YGCSALTTVDLHNVT
+496 YGCSALKTVDLHSVT

-521 KELSGEID
+521 DALSGEID
-529 LSKLEVI
+529 LSNLEEI
-536 PGNAFCYDSKITSVI
+536 PGNAFCYDPNITSVI
-551 TCPTLKSIGDW
+551 TCPTLRSIGDW
-562 AFIWAG
+562 AFIWAD
-568 ISTISLPETLN
+568 ISTISLPETLK
-579 SIGEYTFFLASLSG
+579 SIGTYTFYKASLSG
-593 TVALPDSLTK
+593 TVALPDSLTQ
-603 LGANAFNGCEEI
+603 LGASAFSGCEKV

-625 DIPSNA
+625 DIPKDA
-631 FDGCRKLTTITV
+631 FDGCTNLKTITV
-643 NNRQEDVKIPKIDR
+643 NNRREDVTIPKIDG

-667 TADDDKVSTA
+667 TADNDKVSNA
-677 TDALSLQ
+677 EGALSLQ
-684 DAVKQAATN
+684 QAVDQAN
-693 GTPVTIEK
+693 GPVTIEIEK

-707 PVTITAEQKVEI
+707 PVRIAAGQRVEI
-719 TATENHNI
+719 TANENCNI
-727 FGNKDQNLANL
+727 FGNKDENLANL
-738 FVVEAGGELSLT
+738 FVVEEGGELSLT

-765 VNHGKTTINGNVV
+765 VNHGKTTIDGNVV
-778 IEKSTLEGNNIG
+778 IEKSTLEGDSMG
-790 VIEDKGSSAK
+790 VIEDNGSSAE

-814 GAHSASIRVTEGAS
+814 GALSASIRVTEGAS

-836 RDNIA
+836 QDNIA
-841 NTSSSDSSSPAVL
+841 NTPSSDSSSPAVL

-884 NDAKARFT
+884 SNAAKARFT

-903 HSYTSDST
+903 HSYTPYST

-925 LNNGT
+925 LNEGT

-944 AVMDELPTKEHGT
+944 AVMDELPTEEHGT
-957 AFTMYS
+957 AFTMNG

-982 SCSNRVSLLGG
+982 SCSNYVSLLGG

-1003 GGVYSEGNTQI
+1003 GGVYSEGNTEI
-1014 YTTLHIQNALITG
+1014 YTTLHIENSLITG

-1042 DAKLYMQNGAV
+1042 DAKLYMQDGAV

-1100 LYAPPGN
+1100 LYAPAGN
-1107 LGTSGQGT
+1107 RGTSGQGT
-1115 RYNAV
+1115 RYNTV

-1149 AVGSLIITGNQA
+1149 ATGSLIITGNQA

-1180 SLSNSISVKKVWDNP
+1180 SLSYSISVKKAWDNP

-1206 IHLKERDTGDVVST
+1206 IHLKERDTGDIVST
-1220 AELTSE
+1220 AELTGE
-1226 NGWQYTFTDLPL
+1226 NGWQHTFTDLPL
-1238 SPNHYTVTE
+1238 SPDHYTVTE

-1327 YIFEDLPESSYSVT
+1327 YIFEDLPEGTYSVT

-1367 RPLDPEPIEPIPPVD
+1367 RPLYPEPIEPIDPIPPVD

-1388 VTPPIVPETTGNEP
+1388 VTPPIVPGTTGNEP
-1402 SPPSTEET
+1402 NPPSTEET
-1410 TSVPPTEPTEES
+1410 TSVPPTEPTEESTEES

-1442 TPSVSAKPP
+1442 TPSVSANPP

-1462 VFLLMFAGVGLL
+1462 VFLLMFAGAGLL

>member
-1 MEAGCTIFLRWYTP
+1 
-15 PCGTRFAAH
+15 
-24 EHNDNAKE
+24 
-32 RNTAMKKRLLAG
+32 MKKRLLAG

-63 ATNDDFVEDWEG
+63 ATNDDFVEDREDI
-75 AADFTDDS
+75 ADYTDDS
-83 YSSSE
+83 YSSGYSSSE

-104 DTAAEVVAEED
+104 DTAAEVIAEED

-124 DKAADSIEETE
+124 DRAADSIEETE

-140 QVSDAAKDRN
+140 QNTDAAEDRN
-150 DLENPDEETESDT
+150 DREYPDEETKSGT
-163 QNPWEAGPSDAET
+163 NPGEAGPSDAET

-207 DDNALEEEM
+207 DDDASEEEM

-228 MAHEN
+228 MAHED
-233 YAYTDVSGTKYT
+233 YAYTDVSSGTEYM

-251 HTATI
+251 HTAKI
-256 WELTTSSGEAECI
+256 WKLTTSSGEAECI
-269 LPSTIYYTGDDGVQE
+269 LPSTVYYTDADGVPE
-284 PAPYTVTELSLSY
+284 PTPYTVTELRLSY
-297 YSGVTSDNNNYTSLV
+297 WSGVTSDNNNYTALV
-312 LPDTLTDIR
+312 LPDTLTDIGG
-321 RSLSG
+321 SLSG

-347 NMMELKTLTF
+347 NMKQLKTLTF

-370 SGCTKLETIHL
+370 SGCKSLTTIHL

-391 GTFSGAS
+391 STFSGAS

-413 GSTFSKCT
+413 GSTFSECT
-421 SLKSIEL
+421 SLESIEL
-428 PASITTIPRSMF
+428 PASITTIPSSMF

-468 WNGHETA
+468 WKDQEIA
-475 DTALTEIPD
+475 DTVLTEIPD

-496 YGCSALTTVDLHNVT
+496 YGCSALETVDLHSVT
-511 TMEYGAFQGC
+511 TMGYGAFQGC
-521 KELSGEID
+521 DALSGEID
-529 LSKLEVI
+529 LSNLEVI
-536 PGNAFCYDSKITSVI
+536 PGHAFCYDPNITSVI
-551 TCPTLKSIGDW
+551 TCPTLRSIRDW
-562 AFIWAG
+562 AFIWAD

-579 SIGEYTFFLASLSG
+579 SIGTYTFYKASLSG
-593 TVALPDSLTK
+593 TVALPDSLTQ
-603 LGANAFNGCEEI
+603 LGASAFSGCEEVN
-615 EAIQIGSGLT
+615 AIQIGSGLK
-625 DIPSNA
+625 DIPANA
-631 FDGCRKLTTITV
+631 FAGCTNLKTITV
-643 NNRQEDVKIPKIDR
+643 NNRREDVTIPKIDG

-667 TADDDKVSTA
+667 EATDDKVSNA
-677 TDALSLQ
+677 EGALSLQ
-684 DAVKQAATN
+684 QAVDQAN
-693 GTPVTIEK
+693 GPVTIEIEK
-701 DIRLDE
+701 NICLNA
-707 PVTITAEQKVEI
+707 PVTIAAGQRVEI
-719 TATENHNI
+719 TANENYNL
-727 FGNKDQNLANL
+727 FGNKDEKPTNL
-738 FVVEAGGELSLT
+738 FVVEEGGELSLT

-765 VNHGKTTINGNVV
+765 VNHGKTTIDGNVV
-778 IEKSTLEGNNIG
+778 IEKSTLEGDSMG
-790 VIEDKGSSAK
+790 VIEDNGSSAE

-814 GAHSASIRVTEGAS
+814 GALSASIRVTEGAS

-836 RDNIA
+836 QANIA

-861 TMNEGSICNN
+861 TMNRGSICNN

-884 NDAKARFT
+884 SNAAKARFT
-892 MNGGTL
+892 MNGGSL

-903 HSYTSDST
+903 RSYTPNST

-925 LNNGT
+925 LNDGT
-930 ITGNCAY
+930 ITGNCAHD
-937 GGAGGGV
+937 GAGGGV
-944 AVMDELPTKEHGT
+944 AVMDELPTEEHGT
-957 AFTMYS
+957 AFTMNG

-982 SCSNRVSLLGG
+982 SCSNYVSLLGG

-1003 GGVYSEGNTQI
+1003 GGVYSEGNTEI
-1014 YTTLHIQNALITG
+1014 YTTLHIENALITG

-1042 DAKLYMQNGAV
+1042 DAKLYMQDGAV

-1107 LGTSGQGT
+1107 RGTSGQGT
-1115 RYNAV
+1115 RYNTV

-1149 AVGSLIITGNQA
+1149 ATGSLIITGNQA

-1180 SLSNSISVKKVWDNP
+1180 SLSYSISVKKAWDNP
-1195 GYEDTQPSGVT
+1195 GYEDTQPSSVT
-1206 IHLKERDTGDVVST
+1206 IHLKERDTGDIVST
-1220 AELTSE
+1220 AELTGE

-1238 SPNHYTVTE
+1238 SPDHYTVTE

-1327 YIFEDLPESSYSVT
+1327 YIFEDLPKGTYSVT

-1367 RPLDPEPIEPIPPVD
+1367 RPLYPEPIEPIDPIPPVD

-1388 VTPPIVPETTGNEP
+1388 VTPPIVPGTTGNEP
-1402 SPPSTEET
+1402 NPPSTEET
-1410 TSVPPTEPTEES
+1410 TSVPPTEPTEESTEES

-1442 TPSVSAKPP
+1442 TSSVSAKPP

-1462 VFLLMFAGVGLL
+1462 VFLLMFAGAGLL

>member
-1 MEAGCTIFLRWYTP
+1 
-15 PCGTRFAAH
+15 
-24 EHNDNAKE
+24 
-32 RNTAMKKRLLAG
+32 MKKRLLAG

-63 ATNDDFVEDWEG
+63 ATNDDFVEDREDI
-75 AADFTDDS
+75 ADYTDDS
-83 YSSSE
+83 YSSGYSSSE

-104 DTAAEVVAEED
+104 DTAAEVIAEED

-124 DKAADSIEETE
+124 DRAADSIEETE

-140 QVSDAAKDRN
+140 QNTDAAEDRN
-150 DLENPDEETESDT
+150 DREDSDEETKSGT
-163 QNPWEAGPSDAET
+163 NPGETGPSDAET

-207 DDNALEEEM
+207 DDDASEEEM

-228 MAHEN
+228 MAHED
-233 YAYTDVSGTKYT
+233 YAYTDVSSGTEYM

-251 HTATI
+251 HTAKI
-256 WELTTSSGEAECI
+256 WKLITSSGGAECI
-269 LPSTIYYTGDDGVQE
+269 LPSTIYYTDDDDVPE
-284 PAPYTVTELSLSY
+284 PTPYTVTELRFSPYGNS
-297 YSGVTSDNNNYTSLV
+297 VTSVNNNYTALV
-312 LPDTLTDIR
+312 LPDTLTDIGG
-321 RSLSG
+321 SLSG

-347 NMMELKTLTF
+347 YMKQLRTLTF
-357 DEGVEEIASGSVV
+357 EEGVEEIASGSVV
-370 SGCTKLETIHL
+370 SGCKNLTTIHL

-413 GSTFSKCT
+413 GSTFSECT

-428 PASITTIPRSMF
+428 PASITTIPSYMF

-459 NGAFGSVTD
+459 NSAFKS
-468 WNGHETA
+468 

-496 YGCSALTTVDLHNVT
+496 YGCSALKTVDLHSVT

-521 KELSGEID
+521 DALSGEID
-529 LSKLEVI
+529 LSNLEEI
-536 PGNAFCYDSKITSVI
+536 PGNAFCYDPNITSVI
-551 TCPTLKSIGDW
+551 TCPTLRSIGDW
-562 AFIWAG
+562 AFIWAD
-568 ISTISLPETLN
+568 ISTISLPETLK
-579 SIGEYTFFLASLSG
+579 SIGTYTFYKASLSG
-593 TVALPDSLTK
+593 TVALPDSLTQ
-603 LGANAFNGCEEI
+603 LGASAFSGCEKV
-615 EAIQIGSGLT
+615 EAIQIGSGLK
-625 DIPSNA
+625 DIPANA
-631 FDGCRKLTTITV
+631 FAGCTNLKTITV
-643 NNRQEDVKIPKIDR
+643 NNRWEDVTIPKIDG

-667 TADDDKVSTA
+667 TADNDKVSNTEG
-677 TDALSLQ
+677 ALSLQ
-684 DAVKQAATN
+684 QAVDQAN

-707 PVTITAEQKVEI
+707 PVRIAAGQRVEI
-719 TATENHNI
+719 TANTNCNI
-727 FGNKDQNLANL
+727 FGNKDKDLTNL
-738 FVVEAGGELSLT
+738 FVVEEGGELSLT

-765 VNHGKTTINGNVV
+765 VNHGKTTIDGNVV
-778 IEKSTLEGNNIG
+778 IEKSTLEGNDVG
-790 VIEDKGSSAK
+790 VIEDNGSSAE

-814 GAHSASIRVTEGAS
+814 GALSASIRVTEGAS

-836 RDNIA
+836 QANIA

-861 TMNEGSICNN
+861 TMNGGSICNN

-884 NDAKARFT
+884 SNAAKARFT
-892 MNGGTL
+892 MNGGSL

-903 HSYTSDST
+903 RSYTPNST

-925 LNNGT
+925 LNDGT
-930 ITGNCAY
+930 ITGNCAHD
-937 GGAGGGV
+937 GAGGGV
-944 AVMDELPTKEHGT
+944 AVMDELPTEEHGT
-957 AFTMYS
+957 AFTMNG

-982 SCSNRVSLLGG
+982 SCSNYVSLLGG

-1003 GGVYSEGNTQI
+1003 GGIYSEGNTEI

-1042 DAKLYMQNGAV
+1042 DAKLYMQDGAV

-1100 LYAPPGN
+1100 LYAPAGN
-1107 LGTSGQGT
+1107 RGTSGQGT
-1115 RYNAV
+1115 RYNTV

-1149 AVGSLIITGNQA
+1149 ATGSLIITGNQA

-1172 GVVIGEAT
+1172 GVVIGEET
-1180 SLSNSISVKKVWDNP
+1180 SLSYSISVKKAWDNP

-1206 IHLKERDTGDVVST
+1206 IHLKERDTGDIVST
-1220 AELTSE
+1220 AELTGE
-1226 NGWQYTFTDLPL
+1226 NGWQHTFTDLPL
-1238 SPNHYTVTE
+1238 SPDHYTVTE

-1327 YIFEDLPESSYSVT
+1327 YIFEDLPEGTYSVT

-1367 RPLDPEPIEPIPPVD
+1367 RPLYPEPIEPIDPIPPVD

-1388 VTPPIVPETTGNEP
+1388 VTPPIVPGTTGNEP
-1402 SPPSTEET
+1402 NPPSTEET
-1410 TSVPPTEPTEES
+1410 TSVPPTEPTEESTEES

-1442 TPSVSAKPP
+1442 TPSVSANPP

-1462 VFLLMFAGVGLL
+1462 VFLLMFAGAGLL

>member
-1 MEAGCTIFLRWYTP
+1 
-15 PCGTRFAAH
+15 
-24 EHNDNAKE
+24 
-32 RNTAMKKRLLAG
+32 MKKRLLAG

-63 ATNDDFVEDWEG
+63 ATNDDFVEDREDI
-75 AADFTDDS
+75 ADFTDDS
-83 YSSSE
+83 YSSGYSSSE

-104 DTAAEVVAEED
+104 DTAAEVIAEED
-115 ANDSSDTEI
+115 ANDPSDTEI
-124 DKAADSIEETE
+124 DRTADSIEETE

-140 QVSDAAKDRN
+140 QDTDAAEDRN
-150 DLENPDEETESDT
+150 DREDSDEETKSGT
-163 QNPWEAGPSDAET
+163 QNPEEAGPSDAET

-207 DDNALEEEM
+207 DDDASEEEM

-228 MAHEN
+228 MAHKD
-233 YAYTDVSGTKYT
+233 YAYTDVSSGTEYM

-251 HTATI
+251 YTAKI
-256 WELTTSSGEAECI
+256 RRLTSSSGGAECI
-269 LPSTIYYTGDDGVQE
+269 LPSTIYYTDDAGVQD
-284 PAPYTVTELSLSY
+284 PNPYTVTELSLPFS
-297 YSGVTSDNNNYTSLV
+297 SSVTSDYTTLV
-312 LPDTLTDIR
+312 LPDTLTDMGGY
-321 RSLSG
+321 LSS

-338 VKVFNATLQ
+338 VKVFKAILQ
-347 NMMELKTLTF
+347 NMTELKTLTF
-357 DEGVEEIASGSVV
+357 EEGVEEIASGSVV
-370 SGCTKLETIHL
+370 SGCKNLTTIHL

-391 GTFSGAS
+391 DTFSGAS

-413 GSTFSKCT
+413 GSTFSECT
-421 SLKSIEL
+421 SLESIEL
-428 PASITTIPRSMF
+428 PASITTIPSHMF

-453 TITAIG
+453 TITAID

-468 WNGHETA
+468 WKNHETA

-496 YGCSALTTVDLHNVT
+496 YGCSALETVDLHSVT
-511 TMEYGAFQGC
+511 TMGYAAFQGC
-521 KELSGEID
+521 DALSGEID
-529 LSKLEVI
+529 LSNLEEI
-536 PGNAFCYDSKITSVI
+536 PGHAFCYDPNITSVI
-551 TCPTLKSIGDW
+551 TCSTLSSIGDW

-579 SIGEYTFFLASLSG
+579 SIGTYTFYKASLSG
-593 TVALPDSLTK
+593 TVALPDSLTQ
-603 LGANAFNGCEEI
+603 LGASAFSGCKEV

-625 DIPSNA
+625 DIPPNA
-631 FDGCRKLTTITV
+631 FAGCTNLKTITV
-643 NNRQEDVKIPKIDR
+643 NNRREDVHIPEIDG

-667 TADDDKVSTA
+667 TADNDKVSA
-677 TDALSLQ
+677 AAGALSLQ
-684 DAVKQAATN
+684 EAVIQAASN

-707 PVTITAEQKVEI
+707 PVRIAAGQRVEI
-719 TATENHNI
+719 TANANCNI
-727 FGNKDQNLANL
+727 FGNKDENVKNL
-738 FVVEAGGELSLT
+738 FVVEPGGELSLT
-750 GALTLGGWNNTGSIL
+750 GALTLGGWNNTDSIL
-765 VNHGKTTINGNVV
+765 VNHGKTTIDGNVV
-778 IEKSTLEGNNIG
+778 IEKSTLEGDSMG
-790 VIEDKGSSAK
+790 VIEDNGSSAE

-814 GAHSASIRVTEGAS
+814 GALSASIRVTEGAS

-836 RDNIA
+836 QDNIA
-841 NTSSSDSSSPAVL
+841 NTPSSDSSSPAVL

-884 NDAKARFT
+884 SNAAKARFT

-903 HSYTSDST
+903 HSYTPYST

-925 LNNGT
+925 LNEGT

-944 AVMDELPTKEHGT
+944 AVMDELPTEEHGT
-957 AFTMYS
+957 AFTMIG

-982 SCSNRVSLLGG
+982 SCSNYVSLLGG

-1003 GGVYSEGNTQI
+1003 GGIYSEGNTEI
-1014 YTTLHIQNALITG
+1014 YTTLHIENALITG

-1042 DAKLYMQNGAV
+1042 DAKLYMQDGAV

-1064 DFASPEVATGA
+1064 DFASPEVAAGA

-1107 LGTSGQGT
+1107 RGTAGQGT
-1115 RYNAV
+1115 RYNTV

-1149 AVGSLIITGNQA
+1149 ATGSLIITGNQA

-1180 SLSNSISVKKVWDNP
+1180 SLSYSISVKKAWDNP

-1206 IHLKERDTGDVVST
+1206 IHLKERDTGDIVST
-1220 AELTSE
+1220 AELTGE
-1226 NGWQYTFTDLPL
+1226 NGWQHTFTDLPL
-1238 SPNHYTVTE
+1238 SPDHYTVTE

-1290 KWVNDYKWERPASIH
+1290 KWVNDYKWKRPASIH

-1327 YIFEDLPESSYSVT
+1327 YIFEDLPEGTYSVT

-1367 RPLDPEPIEPIPPVD
+1367 RPLYPEPIEPIDPIPPVD

-1388 VTPPIVPETTGNEP
+1388 VTPPIVPGTTGNEP
-1402 SPPSTEET
+1402 NPPSTEET
-1410 TSVPPTEPTEES
+1410 TSVPPTEPTEESTEES

-1442 TPSVSAKPP
+1442 TPSVSANPP

-1462 VFLLMFAGVGLL
+1462 VFLLMFAGAGLL

>member
-1 MEAGCTIFLRWYTP
+1 
-15 PCGTRFAAH
+15 
-24 EHNDNAKE
+24 
-32 RNTAMKKRLLAG
+32 MKKRLLAG

-63 ATNDDFVEDWEG
+63 ATNDDFVEDREDI
-75 AADFTDDS
+75 ADYTDDS
-83 YSSSE
+83 YSSGYSSSE

-104 DTAAEVVAEED
+104 DTAAEVIAEED

-124 DKAADSIEETE
+124 DRAADSIEETE

-140 QVSDAAKDRN
+140 QDTDAAEDRN
-150 DLENPDEETESDT
+150 DREDSDEETKSGT
-163 QNPWEAGPSDAET
+163 NPGETGPSDAET

-207 DDNALEEEM
+207 DDDASEEEM

-228 MAHEN
+228 MAHED
-233 YAYTDVSGTKYT
+233 YAYTDVSSGTEYM

-251 HTATI
+251 HTAKI
-256 WELTTSSGEAECI
+256 WKLTTSSGEAECI
-269 LPSTIYYTGDDGVQE
+269 LPSTIYYTDDDDVPE
-284 PAPYTVTELSLSY
+284 PTPYTVTELRFSPYGNS
-297 YSGVTSDNNNYTSLV
+297 VTSVNNNYTALV
-312 LPDTLTDIR
+312 LPDTLTDIGG
-321 RSLSG
+321 SLSG

-347 NMMELKTLTF
+347 YMKQLRTLTF
-357 DEGVEEIASGSVV
+357 EEGVEEIASGSVV
-370 SGCTKLETIHL
+370 SGCKNLTTIHL

-413 GSTFSKCT
+413 GSTFSECT
-421 SLKSIEL
+421 SLKSITL
-428 PASITTIPRSMF
+428 PASITTIPSYMF

-459 NGAFGSVTD
+459 NSAFKS
-468 WNGHETA
+468 

-496 YGCSALTTVDLHNVT
+496 YGCSALKTVDLHSVT

-521 KELSGEID
+521 DALSGEIN
-529 LSKLEVI
+529 LSNLEEI
-536 PGNAFCYDSKITSVI
+536 PGHAFCYDPNITSVI
-551 TCPTLKSIGDW
+551 TCPTLRSIGDW
-562 AFIWAG
+562 AFIWAD
-568 ISTISLPETLN
+568 ISTISLPETLK
-579 SIGEYTFFLASLSG
+579 SIGTYTFYKASLSG
-593 TVALPDSLTK
+593 TVALPDSLTQ
-603 LGANAFNGCEEI
+603 LGASAFSGCEKV

-625 DIPSNA
+625 DIPKDA
-631 FDGCRKLTTITV
+631 FDGCKPKTITV
-643 NNRQEDVKIPKIDR
+643 NNRREDVHIPEIDG

-667 TADDDKVSTA
+667 TADNDKVSNA
-677 TDALSLQ
+677 EGALSLQ
-684 DAVKQAATN
+684 EAVDQAN

-707 PVTITAEQKVEI
+707 PVRIAAGQRVEI
-719 TATENHNI
+719 TANANENYNL
-727 FGNKDQNLANL
+727 FGNKDEKPTNL
-738 FVVEAGGELSLT
+738 FVVEEGGELSLT

-765 VNHGKTTINGNVV
+765 VNHGKTTIDGNVV
-778 IEKSTLEGNNIG
+778 IEKSTLEGNDVG
-790 VIEDKGSSAK
+790 VIEDNGSSAE

-836 RDNIA
+836 QDNIA
-841 NTSSSDSSSPAVL
+841 NTASSDSSSPAVL

-861 TMNEGSICNN
+861 TMNGGSICNN

-884 NDAKARFT
+884 NNAAKARFT

-903 HSYTSDST
+903 RSYTPYST

-930 ITGNCAY
+930 ITGNCAH

-944 AVMDELPTKEHGT
+944 AVMDELPTEEHGT
-957 AFTMYS
+957 TFTMNG

-982 SCSNRVSLLGG
+982 SCSNYVSLLGG

-1003 GGVYSEGNTQI
+1003 GGVYSEGNTDI
-1014 YTTLHIQNALITG
+1014 YTTLHIRNALITG

-1042 DAKLYMQNGAV
+1042 DAKLYMQDGAV

-1100 LYAPPGN
+1100 LYAPAGN
-1107 LGTSGQGT
+1107 RGTSGQGT
-1115 RYNAV
+1115 RYNTV

-1180 SLSNSISVKKVWDNP
+1180 SLSYSISVKKAWDNP

-1206 IHLKERDTGDVVST
+1206 IHLKERDTGDIVST
-1220 AELTSE
+1220 AELTGE

-1238 SPNHYTVTE
+1238 SPDHYTVTE

-1327 YIFEDLPESSYSVT
+1327 YIFEDLPEGTYSVT

-1367 RPLDPEPIEPIPPVD
+1367 RPLYPEPIEPIDPIPPVD

-1388 VTPPIVPETTGNEP
+1388 VTPPIVPGTTGNEP
-1402 SPPSTEET
+1402 NPPSTEET
-1410 TSVPPTEPTEES
+1410 TSVPPTEPTEESTEES

-1442 TPSVSAKPP
+1442 TSSVSAKPP

-1462 VFLLMFAGVGLL
+1462 VFLLMFAGAGLL